1 MIDFALHIIVV
12 KDIAIIKCII
22 LSFYVIRDIMKK
34 KSQPSVIR
42 RMYLGFAILVSL
54 FVITIMFMLD
64 GVSRI
69 HNQLKS
75 ITADAL
81 PLVSVSNNVSVQL
94 LVADKIFKDYLTS
107 QDPQAMTTYS
117 TEFEKQ
123 TRIFQQTRNQLEQV
137 TKNNPQLTKSIQAL
151 TALEKRYFAEAIIA
165 MTNYRLL
172 LLATDD
178 RQQSARQFQQLQT
191 ELNIGMKEFI
201 NEQDNIAVKMLSK
214 NYFEKLKETETITL
228 DALASDDATAIE
240 KAIKSNK
247 VSVNHLKNTFR
258 SLSTLQPKLKQ
269 AFNDSV
275 EQYSIDIGRKDG
287 VLDQHFEYIQAQHR
301 LYSNIAT
308 LAKEINQA
316 MSIVGDFNKQANSQM
331 SQTIT
336 TADKTYTD
344 VVTKAI
350 IISITVIFLA
360 IVVGWYLARSVRQ
373 PLVAILKT
381 LDALTAGN
389 MTQRTETSH
398 FIEFSKLSNHI
409 NTLAENLQQILSQI
423 SHASSE
429 LSTVA
434 TENHATTAE
443 AKLRLNSQRQQT
455 ASAATA
461 MVEMEHSVTDVSKSA
476 QITMERV
483 NEVEQ
488 ASATGREVMT
498 SNINTAHQLSTRLD
512 ESVHAVEQLQKM
524 SSNIGSILDV
534 IRNIADQTNLLA
546 LNAAIEAARAG
557 EQGRGFAV
565 VADEVRV
572 LAKRTTDSTS
582 EIEAMIKNL
591 QTSSGQAMTM
601 MQSCVTEMDNSISLA
616 SNANSSMEEIQA
628 IIIEI
633 SDMSSQIAQ
642 AAEEQRCTTTEIARS
657 LEDISHIADNSYN
670 AMEEMADTGVK
681 LEHLATE
688 QNTLVSRFKL

>member
-1 MIDFALHIIVV
+1 
-12 KDIAIIKCII
+12 
-22 LSFYVIRDIMKK
+22 MKK
-34 KSQPSVIR
+34 KSQTSVIR
-42 RMYLGFAILVSL
+42 RMYLGFAILVAL

-64 GVSRI
+64 GVDRI

-75 ITADAL
+75 ITTGAL
-81 PLVSVSNNVSVQL
+81 PLVSASHNVSLQL

-107 QDPQAMTTYS
+107 QDPTAMAAYS
-117 TEFEKQ
+117 VEFEQQ
-123 TRIFQQTRNQLEQV
+123 TTLFQQARNQLQQV
-137 TKNNPQLTKSIQAL
+137 TKNNPQLEKSILAL
-151 TALEKRYFAEAIIA
+151 TELEQRYFTEATIA

-172 LLATDD
+172 LLATNE

-201 NEQDNIAVKMLSK
+201 NEQDNLTVKMLSK
-214 NYFEKLKETETITL
+214 NYFLKLKETETITL
-228 DALASDDATAIE
+228 DALASDNTAEIE
-240 KAIKSNK
+240 KAIRSNK
-247 VSVNHLKNTFR
+247 ISVNHLKNTFR
-258 SLSTLQPKLKQ
+258 SLSILQPELTQ
-269 AFNDSV
+269 AFGKSV
-275 EQYSIDIGRKDG
+275 EQYGLDIGRTGG

-308 LAKEINQA
+308 LAKEINQS
-316 MSIVGDFNKQANSQM
+316 MTIVGDFNKQANSQM
-331 SQTIT
+331 SNTIA
-336 TADKTYTD
+336 TADTTYSE

-350 IISITVIFLA
+350 IIGIAVILLA
-360 IVVGWYLARSVRQ
+360 ITVGWYLARSVRQ
-373 PLVAILKT
+373 PLMAILKT
-381 LDALTAGN
+381 LEALTAGN
-389 MTQRTETSH
+389 MTQRTAAST
-398 FIEFSKLSNHI
+398 FIEFSQLNHHI
-409 NTLAENLQQILSQI
+409 NMLAQNLQQILTQI
-423 SHASSE
+423 SHTSSE

-443 AKLRLNSQRQQT
+443 AKQRLNNQRQQT

-461 MVEMEHSVTDVSKSA
+461 MIEMEHSVTDVSKSA

-512 ESVHAVEQLQKM
+512 ESVHAVQQLQKM

-572 LAKRTTDSTS
+572 LAKRTTDSTA
-582 EIEAMIKNL
+582 EIEDMIKNL
-591 QTSSGQAMTM
+591 QSSSGQAMHM

-633 SDMSSQIAQ
+633 SDMSTQIAQ

-657 LEDISHIADNSYN
+657 LEDISQIADNSYN
-670 AMEEMADTGVK
+670 TMEKMADTGVK

>member
-1 MIDFALHIIVV
+1 
-12 KDIAIIKCII
+12 
-22 LSFYVIRDIMKK
+22 MKK
-34 KSQPSVIR
+34 KSQTSVIR
-42 RMYLGFAILVSL
+42 RMYLGFTILVSL
-54 FVITIMFMLD
+54 FVVTVMFMLD
-64 GVSRI
+64 GIDRI

-75 ITADAL
+75 ITTDAL
-81 PLVSVSNNVSVQL
+81 PLVSASHNVSLQL

-107 QDPQAMTTYS
+107 QDPQVMTAYS
-117 TEFEKQ
+117 TEFEQQ
-123 TRIFQQTRNQLEQV
+123 TTVFQQARNQLQQV
-137 TKNNPQLTKSIQAL
+137 TKNNPQLKKSIQAL
-151 TALEKRYFAEAIIA
+151 TALEQRYFTEATVA

-172 LLATDD
+172 LLATNE
-178 RQQSARQFQQLQT
+178 RQQSSRQFQQLQT

-201 NEQDNIAVKMLSK
+201 NEQDNLTVKMLSK
-214 NYFEKLKETETITL
+214 NYFLKLKETETITL
-228 DALASDDATAIE
+228 DALASDDTAVIE

-247 VSVNHLKNTFR
+247 ISVNHLKNTFR
-258 SLSTLQPKLKQ
+258 SLSVLQPELKQ
-269 AFNDSV
+269 AFNESV
-275 EQYSIDIGRKDG
+275 EQYSLDIGRAGG

-316 MSIVGDFNKQANSQM
+316 MDLVGNFNKQANSQM
-331 SQTIT
+331 STTIA
-336 TADKTYTD
+336 TADMTYTE

-350 IISITVIFLA
+350 IIGIAVILLA
-360 IVVGWYLARSVRQ
+360 IIVGWYLARSVRR
-373 PLVAILKT
+373 PLMAILKT
-381 LDALTAGN
+381 LEALTTGN
-389 MTQRTETSH
+389 MTQRTETSA
-398 FIEFSKLSNHI
+398 FIEFSQLSHHI
-409 NTLAENLQQILSQI
+409 NMLAQNLQQILTQI
-423 SHASSE
+423 SHTSAE

-434 TENHATTAE
+434 TENHTTTAE
-443 AKLRLNSQRQQT
+443 AKQRLNNQRQQT

-461 MVEMEHSVTDVSKSA
+461 MVEMEHSVTDVSKNI

-572 LAKRTTDSTS
+572 LAKRTTDSTA

-591 QTSSGQAMTM
+591 QTSSGQAMNM
-601 MQSCVTEMDNSISLA
+601 MQSCVIEIDNSISLA

-670 AMEEMADTGVK
+670 TMEEMADTGVK

>member
-1 MIDFALHIIVV
+1 
-12 KDIAIIKCII
+12 
-22 LSFYVIRDIMKK
+22 MKK
-34 KSQPSVIR
+34 KSQTSVIR
-42 RMYLGFAILVSL
+42 RMYLGFAILVAL

-64 GVSRI
+64 GVDRI

-75 ITADAL
+75 ITTGAL
-81 PLVSVSNNVSVQL
+81 PLVSASHNVSLQL

-107 QDPQAMTTYS
+107 QDPTAMAAYS
-117 TEFEKQ
+117 VEFEQQ
-123 TRIFQQTRNQLEQV
+123 TTLFQQARNQLQQV
-137 TKNNPQLTKSIQAL
+137 TKNNPQLEKSIQAL
-151 TALEKRYFAEAIIA
+151 TELEQRYFTEATIA

-172 LLATDD
+172 LLATNE

-201 NEQDNIAVKMLSK
+201 NEQDNLTVKMLSK
-214 NYFEKLKETETITL
+214 NYFLKLKETETITL
-228 DALASDDATAIE
+228 DALASDNTAEIE
-240 KAIKSNK
+240 KAIRSNK
-247 VSVNHLKNTFR
+247 ISVNHLKNTFR
-258 SLSTLQPKLKQ
+258 SLSILQPELTQ
-269 AFNDSV
+269 AFGKSV
-275 EQYSIDIGRKDG
+275 EQYGLDIGRTGG

-308 LAKEINQA
+308 LAKEINQS
-316 MSIVGDFNKQANSQM
+316 MTIVGDFNKQANSQM
-331 SQTIT
+331 SNTIA
-336 TADKTYTD
+336 TADTTYSE

-350 IISITVIFLA
+350 IIGIAVILLA
-360 IVVGWYLARSVRQ
+360 ITVGWYLARSVRQ
-373 PLVAILKT
+373 PLMAILKT
-381 LDALTAGN
+381 LEALTAGN
-389 MTQRTETSH
+389 MTQRTAAST
-398 FIEFSKLSNHI
+398 FIEFSQLNHHI
-409 NTLAENLQQILSQI
+409 NMLAQNLQQILTQI
-423 SHASSE
+423 SHTSSE

-443 AKLRLNSQRQQT
+443 AKQRLNNQRQQT

-461 MVEMEHSVTDVSKSA
+461 MIEMEHSVTDVSKNA

-512 ESVHAVEQLQKM
+512 ESVQAVQQLQKM

-572 LAKRTTDSTS
+572 LAKRTTDSTA
-582 EIEAMIKNL
+582 EIEDMIKNL
-591 QTSSGQAMTM
+591 QSSSGQAMHM

-633 SDMSSQIAQ
+633 SDMSTQIAQ

-670 AMEEMADTGVK
+670 TMEKMADTGVK

>member
-1 MIDFALHIIVV
+1 
-12 KDIAIIKCII
+12 
-22 LSFYVIRDIMKK
+22 
-34 KSQPSVIR
+34 
-42 RMYLGFAILVSL
+42 MYLGFAILVAL
-54 FVITIMFMLD
+54 FVVTIMFMLD
-64 GVSRI
+64 GIDRI

-75 ITADAL
+75 ITTDAL
-81 PLVSVSNNVSVQL
+81 PLVSASHNVSLQL

-107 QDPQAMTTYS
+107 QDPKAMAAYS
-117 TEFEKQ
+117 VEFEQQ
-123 TRIFQQTRNQLEQV
+123 TTLFQQARNQLQQV
-137 TKNNPQLTKSIQAL
+137 TKNNPQLEKSILAL
-151 TALEKRYFAEAIIA
+151 TELEQRYFAEATIA

-172 LLATDD
+172 LLATNE
-178 RQQSARQFQQLQT
+178 RQQSSRQFQQLQT

-201 NEQDNIAVKMLSK
+201 NEQDNLTVKMLSK
-214 NYFEKLKETETITL
+214 NYFLKLKETETITL
-228 DALASDDATAIE
+228 DALASDNTAEIE
-240 KAIKSNK
+240 KAIRSNK
-247 VSVNHLKNTFR
+247 ISVNHLKNTFR
-258 SLSTLQPKLKQ
+258 SLSILQPELTQ
-269 AFNDSV
+269 AFGKSV
-275 EQYSIDIGRKDG
+275 EQYGLDIGRTGG

-308 LAKEINQA
+308 LAKEINQS
-316 MSIVGDFNKQANSQM
+316 MNIVGDFNKQANSQM
-331 SQTIT
+331 SNTIA
-336 TADKTYTD
+336 TADTTYSE

-350 IISITVIFLA
+350 IIGIAVILLA
-360 IVVGWYLARSVRQ
+360 ITVGWYLARSVRQ
-373 PLVAILKT
+373 PLMAILKT
-381 LDALTAGN
+381 LEALTAGN
-389 MTQRTETSH
+389 MTQRTATST
-398 FIEFSKLSNHI
+398 FIEFSQLNHHI
-409 NTLAENLQQILSQI
+409 NMLAQNLQQILTQI
-423 SHASSE
+423 SHTSSE

-443 AKLRLNSQRQQT
+443 AKQRLNNQRQQT

-461 MVEMEHSVTDVSKSA
+461 MIEMEHSVTDVSKSA

-498 SNINTAHQLSTRLD
+498 SNINTAHQLSIRLD
-512 ESVHAVEQLQKM
+512 ESVQAVQQLQKM

-572 LAKRTTDSTS
+572 LAKRTTDSTA
-582 EIEAMIKNL
+582 EIEDMIKNL
-591 QTSSGQAMTM
+591 QSSSGQAMHM

-633 SDMSSQIAQ
+633 SDMSTQIAQ

-670 AMEEMADTGVK
+670 TMEKMADTGVK

>member
-1 MIDFALHIIVV
+1 
-12 KDIAIIKCII
+12 
-22 LSFYVIRDIMKK
+22 
-34 KSQPSVIR
+34 
-42 RMYLGFAILVSL
+42 MYLGFTILVSL
-54 FVITIMFMLD
+54 FVVTVMFMLD
-64 GVSRI
+64 GIDRI

-75 ITADAL
+75 ITTDAL
-81 PLVSVSNNVSVQL
+81 PLVSASHNVSLQL

-107 QDPQAMTTYS
+107 QDPQVMTAYS
-117 TEFEKQ
+117 TEFEQQ
-123 TRIFQQTRNQLEQV
+123 TTVFQQARNQLQQV
-137 TKNNPQLTKSIQAL
+137 TKNNPQLKKSIQAL
-151 TALEKRYFAEAIIA
+151 TALEQRYFTEATVA

-172 LLATDD
+172 LLATNE
-178 RQQSARQFQQLQT
+178 RQQSSRQFQQLQT

-201 NEQDNIAVKMLSK
+201 NEQDNLTVKMLSK
-214 NYFEKLKETETITL
+214 NYFLKLKETETITL
-228 DALASDDATAIE
+228 DALASDDTTVIE

-247 VSVNHLKNTFR
+247 ISVNHLKNTFR
-258 SLSTLQPKLKQ
+258 SLSVLQPELKQ
-269 AFNDSV
+269 AFNKSV
-275 EQYSIDIGRKDG
+275 EQYSLDIGRAGG

-316 MSIVGDFNKQANSQM
+316 MDLVGNFNKQANSQM
-331 SQTIT
+331 STTIA
-336 TADKTYTD
+336 TADMTYTE

-350 IISITVIFLA
+350 IIGIAVILLA
-360 IVVGWYLARSVRQ
+360 IIVGWYLARSVRR
-373 PLVAILKT
+373 PLMAILKT
-381 LDALTAGN
+381 LEALTTGN
-389 MTQRTETSH
+389 MTQRTETSA
-398 FIEFSKLSNHI
+398 FIEFSQLSHHI
-409 NTLAENLQQILSQI
+409 NMLAQNLQQILTQI
-423 SHASSE
+423 SHTSAE

-434 TENHATTAE
+434 TENHTTTAE
-443 AKLRLNSQRQQT
+443 AKQRLNNQRQQT

-461 MVEMEHSVTDVSKSA
+461 MVEMEHSVTDVSKNI

-572 LAKRTTDSTS
+572 LAKRTTDSTA

-591 QTSSGQAMTM
+591 QTSSGQAMNM
-601 MQSCVTEMDNSISLA
+601 MQSCVIEMDNSISLA

-670 AMEEMADTGVK
+670 TMEEMADTGVK

>member
-1 MIDFALHIIVV
+1 
-12 KDIAIIKCII
+12 
-22 LSFYVIRDIMKK
+22 MKK
-34 KSQPSVIR
+34 KSQTSVIR
-42 RMYLGFAILVSL
+42 RMYLGFTILVSL
-54 FVITIMFMLD
+54 FVVTVMFMLD
-64 GVSRI
+64 GIDRI

-75 ITADAL
+75 ITTDAL
-81 PLVSVSNNVSVQL
+81 PLVSASHNVSLQL

-107 QDPQAMTTYS
+107 QDPQVMTAYS
-117 TEFEKQ
+117 TEFEQQ
-123 TRIFQQTRNQLEQV
+123 TTVFQQARNQLQQV
-137 TKNNPQLTKSIQAL
+137 TKNNPQLKKSIQAL
-151 TALEKRYFAEAIIA
+151 TALEQRYFTEATVA

-172 LLATDD
+172 LLATNE
-178 RQQSARQFQQLQT
+178 RQQSSRQFQQLQT

-201 NEQDNIAVKMLSK
+201 NEQDNLTVKMLSK
-214 NYFEKLKETETITL
+214 NYFLKLKETETITL
-228 DALASDDATAIE
+228 DALASDDTTVIE

-247 VSVNHLKNTFR
+247 ISVNHLKNTFR
-258 SLSTLQPKLKQ
+258 SLSVLQPELKQ
-269 AFNDSV
+269 AFNKSV
-275 EQYSIDIGRKDG
+275 EQYSLDIGRAGG

-316 MSIVGDFNKQANSQM
+316 MDLVGNFNKQANSQM
-331 SQTIT
+331 STTIA
-336 TADKTYTD
+336 TADMTYTE

-350 IISITVIFLA
+350 IIGIAVILLA
-360 IVVGWYLARSVRQ
+360 IIVGWYLARSVRR
-373 PLVAILKT
+373 PLMAILKT
-381 LDALTAGN
+381 LEALTTGN
-389 MTQRTETSH
+389 MTQRTETSA
-398 FIEFSKLSNHI
+398 FIEFSQLSHHI
-409 NTLAENLQQILSQI
+409 NMLAQNLQQILTQI
-423 SHASSE
+423 SHTSAE

-434 TENHATTAE
+434 TENHTTTAE
-443 AKLRLNSQRQQT
+443 AKQRLNNQRQQT

-461 MVEMEHSVTDVSKSA
+461 MVEMEHSVTDVSKNI

-572 LAKRTTDSTS
+572 LAKRTTDSTA
-582 EIEAMIKNL
+582 EIEVMIKNL
-591 QTSSGQAMTM
+591 QTSSGQAMNM
-601 MQSCVTEMDNSISLA
+601 MQSCVTEMDNSINLA

-670 AMEEMADTGVK
+670 TMEEMADTGVK

>member
-1 MIDFALHIIVV
+1 
-12 KDIAIIKCII
+12 
-22 LSFYVIRDIMKK
+22 
-34 KSQPSVIR
+34 
-42 RMYLGFAILVSL
+42 MYLGFAILVAL

-64 GVSRI
+64 GVDRI

-75 ITADAL
+75 ITTGAL
-81 PLVSVSNNVSVQL
+81 PLVSASHNVSLQL

-107 QDPQAMTTYS
+107 QDPTAMAAYS
-117 TEFEKQ
+117 VEFEQQ
-123 TRIFQQTRNQLEQV
+123 TTLFQQARNQLQQV
-137 TKNNPQLTKSIQAL
+137 TKNNPQLEKSIQAL
-151 TALEKRYFAEAIIA
+151 TELEQRYFTEATIA
-165 MTNYRLL
+165 MTNYHLL
-172 LLATDD
+172 LLATNE

-201 NEQDNIAVKMLSK
+201 NEQDNLTVKMLSK
-214 NYFEKLKETETITL
+214 NYFLKLKETETITL
-228 DALASDDATAIE
+228 DALASDNTAEIE
-240 KAIKSNK
+240 KAIRSNK
-247 VSVNHLKNTFR
+247 ISVNHLKNTFR
-258 SLSTLQPKLKQ
+258 SLSILQPELTQ
-269 AFNDSV
+269 AFGKSV
-275 EQYSIDIGRKDG
+275 EQYGLDIGRTGG

-308 LAKEINQA
+308 LAKEINQS
-316 MSIVGDFNKQANSQM
+316 MTIVGDFNKQANSQM
-331 SQTIT
+331 SNTIA
-336 TADKTYTD
+336 TADTTYSE

-350 IISITVIFLA
+350 IIGIAVILLA
-360 IVVGWYLARSVRQ
+360 ITVGWYLARSVRQ
-373 PLVAILKT
+373 PLMAILKT
-381 LDALTAGN
+381 LEALTAGN
-389 MTQRTETSH
+389 MTQRTAAST
-398 FIEFSKLSNHI
+398 FIEFSQLNHHI
-409 NTLAENLQQILSQI
+409 NMLAQNLQQILTQI
-423 SHASSE
+423 SHTSSE

-443 AKLRLNSQRQQT
+443 AKQRLNNQRQQT

-461 MVEMEHSVTDVSKSA
+461 MIEMEHSVTDVSKSA

-512 ESVHAVEQLQKM
+512 ESVQAVQQLQKM

-572 LAKRTTDSTS
+572 LAKRTTDSTA
-582 EIEAMIKNL
+582 EIEDMIKNL
-591 QTSSGQAMTM
+591 QSSSGQAMHM

-633 SDMSSQIAQ
+633 SDMSTQIAQ

-670 AMEEMADTGVK
+670 TMEKMADTGVK

>member
-1 MIDFALHIIVV
+1 
-12 KDIAIIKCII
+12 
-22 LSFYVIRDIMKK
+22 
-34 KSQPSVIR
+34 
-42 RMYLGFAILVSL
+42 MYLGFAILVSL
-54 FVITIMFMLD
+54 FVITIIFMLD
-64 GVSRI
+64 GVGRI

-81 PLVSVSNNVSVQL
+81 PLVSMSNNVSVQL

-107 QDPQAMTTYS
+107 QDPQAMTTYR
-117 TEFEKQ
+117 TEFKKQ
-123 TRIFQQTRNQLEQV
+123 TTVFQQARNQLQQI

-151 TALEKRYFAEAIIA
+151 TALEQRYFDEATIA
-165 MTNYRLL
+165 MTNYRSL
-172 LLATDD
+172 LLATNK
-178 RQQSARQFQQLQT
+178 RQQSSRQFQQLQT

-201 NEQDNIAVKMLSK
+201 NEQDNIAVKILSK
-214 NYFEKLKETETITL
+214 NYFEKLKETEIITL
-228 DALASDDATAIE
+228 DALASDNTTAIE

-247 VSVNHLKNTFR
+247 ISVNHLKNTFR

-269 AFNDSV
+269 AFGNSV
-275 EQYSIDIGRKDG
+275 EQYGLDIGRTGG
-287 VLDQHFEYIQAQHR
+287 VLDQHFEYIQAQHL

-316 MSIVGDFNKQANSQM
+316 MGIVGDFNKQANNQM
-331 SQTIT
+331 SNTIT
-336 TADKTYTD
+336 TADKTYSD
-344 VVTKAI
+344 VVTKAL
-350 IISITVIFLA
+350 IISIIVILLA
-360 IVVGWYLARSVRQ
+360 IIVGWYLARSVRR
-373 PLVAILKT
+373 PLMAILKT
-381 LDALTAGN
+381 LETLTAGN
-389 MTQRTETSH
+389 MTQRTETST
-398 FIEFSKLSNHI
+398 FIEFSQLNHHI
-409 NTLAENLQQILSQI
+409 NMLAQNLQQILTQI
-423 SHASSE
+423 SHTSAE

-476 QITMERV
+476 KITMERV

-524 SSNIGSILDV
+524 SRNIGSILDV

-572 LAKRTTDSTS
+572 LAKRTTDSTA
-582 EIEAMIKNL
+582 EIEVMIKNL
-591 QTSSGQAMTM
+591 QTSSGQAMNM
-601 MQSCVTEMDNSISLA
+601 MQSCVTEMDNSINLA

-657 LEDISHIADNSYN
+657 LEDISYIADNSYN
-670 AMEEMADTGVK
+670 TMEEMADTGVK

>member
-1 MIDFALHIIVV
+1 
-12 KDIAIIKCII
+12 
-22 LSFYVIRDIMKK
+22 
-34 KSQPSVIR
+34 
-42 RMYLGFAILVSL
+42 MYLGFAILVAL
-54 FVITIMFMLD
+54 FVVTIMFMLD
-64 GVSRI
+64 GIDRI

-75 ITADAL
+75 ITTDAL
-81 PLVSVSNNVSVQL
+81 PLVSASHNVSLQL

-107 QDPQAMTTYS
+107 QDPKAMAAYS
-117 TEFEKQ
+117 VEFEQQ
-123 TRIFQQTRNQLEQV
+123 TTLFQQARNQLQQV
-137 TKNNPQLTKSIQAL
+137 TKNNPQLEKSILAL
-151 TALEKRYFAEAIIA
+151 TELEQRYFAEATIA

-172 LLATDD
+172 LLATNE
-178 RQQSARQFQQLQT
+178 RQQSSRQFQQLQT

-201 NEQDNIAVKMLSK
+201 NEQDNLTVKMLSK
-214 NYFEKLKETETITL
+214 NYFLKLKETETITL
-228 DALASDDATAIE
+228 DALASDNTAEIE
-240 KAIKSNK
+240 KAIRSNK
-247 VSVNHLKNTFR
+247 ISVNHLKNTFR
-258 SLSTLQPKLKQ
+258 SLSILQPELTQ
-269 AFNDSV
+269 AFGKSV
-275 EQYSIDIGRKDG
+275 EQYGLDIGRTGG

-308 LAKEINQA
+308 LAKEINQS
-316 MSIVGDFNKQANSQM
+316 MNIVGDFNKQANSQM
-331 SQTIT
+331 SNTIA
-336 TADKTYTD
+336 TADTTYSE

-350 IISITVIFLA
+350 IIGIAVILLA
-360 IVVGWYLARSVRQ
+360 ITVGWYLARSVRQ
-373 PLVAILKT
+373 PLMAILKT
-381 LDALTAGN
+381 LEALTAGN
-389 MTQRTETSH
+389 MTQRTATST
-398 FIEFSKLSNHI
+398 FIEFSQLNHHI
-409 NTLAENLQQILSQI
+409 NMLAQNLQQILTQI
-423 SHASSE
+423 SHTSSE

-443 AKLRLNSQRQQT
+443 AKQRLNNQRQQT

-461 MVEMEHSVTDVSKSA
+461 MIEMEHSVTDVSKSA

-512 ESVHAVEQLQKM
+512 ESVQAVQQLQKM

-572 LAKRTTDSTS
+572 LAKRTTDSTA
-582 EIEAMIKNL
+582 EIEDMIKNL
-591 QTSSGQAMTM
+591 QSSSGQAMHM

-633 SDMSSQIAQ
+633 SDMSTQIAQ

-670 AMEEMADTGVK
+670 TMEKMADTGVK

>member
-1 MIDFALHIIVV
+1 
-12 KDIAIIKCII
+12 
-22 LSFYVIRDIMKK
+22 MKK
-34 KSQPSVIR
+34 KSQSSVIR
-42 RMYLGFAILVSL
+42 RMYLGFAILVAL
-54 FVITIMFMLD
+54 FVITIIFMLD
-64 GVSRI
+64 GVGRI

-81 PLVSVSNNVSVQL
+81 PLVSMSNNVSVQL

-107 QDPQAMTTYS
+107 QDPQAMTIYR
-117 TEFEKQ
+117 TEFKKQ
-123 TRIFQQTRNQLEQV
+123 TTVFQQARNQLQQI

-151 TALEKRYFAEAIIA
+151 TALEQRYFDEATIA
-165 MTNYRLL
+165 MTNYRSL
-172 LLATDD
+172 LLATNK
-178 RQQSARQFQQLQT
+178 RQQSSRQFQQLQT

-201 NEQDNIAVKMLSK
+201 NEQDNIAVKILSK
-214 NYFEKLKETETITL
+214 NYFEKLKETEIITL
-228 DALASDDATAIE
+228 DALASDNTTAIE

-247 VSVNHLKNTFR
+247 ISVNHLKNTFR
-258 SLSTLQPKLKQ
+258 SLSILQPKLKQ
-269 AFNDSV
+269 AFGNSV
-275 EQYSIDIGRKDG
+275 EQYGLDIGRTGG
-287 VLDQHFEYIQAQHR
+287 VLDQHFEYIQAQHL

-316 MSIVGDFNKQANSQM
+316 MDLVGNFNKQANNQM
-331 SQTIT
+331 SNTIT
-336 TADKTYTD
+336 TADKTYSD
-344 VVTKAI
+344 VVTKAL
-350 IISITVIFLA
+350 IISIIVILLA
-360 IVVGWYLARSVRQ
+360 IIVGWYLARSVRR
-373 PLVAILKT
+373 PLMAILKT
-381 LDALTAGN
+381 LETLTAGN
-389 MTQRTETSH
+389 MTQRTETST
-398 FIEFSKLSNHI
+398 FIEFSQLNHHI
-409 NTLAENLQQILSQI
+409 NMLAQNLQQNLQQILTQI
-423 SHASSE
+423 SHTSEE

-476 QITMERV
+476 KITMERV

-488 ASATGREVMT
+488 ASATGRKVMT

-524 SSNIGSILDV
+524 SRNIGSILDV

-572 LAKRTTDSTS
+572 LAKRTTDSTA
-582 EIEAMIKNL
+582 EIEVMIKNL
-591 QTSSGQAMTM
+591 QTSSGQAMNM
-601 MQSCVTEMDNSISLA
+601 MQSCVTEMDNSINLA

-657 LEDISHIADNSYN
+657 LEDISYIADNSYN
-670 AMEEMADTGVK
+670 TMEEMADTGVK

>member
-1 MIDFALHIIVV
+1 
-12 KDIAIIKCII
+12 
-22 LSFYVIRDIMKK
+22 
-34 KSQPSVIR
+34 
-42 RMYLGFAILVSL
+42 MYLGFAILVAL
-54 FVITIMFMLD
+54 FVITIIFMLD
-64 GVSRI
+64 GVGRI

-81 PLVSVSNNVSVQL
+81 PLVSMSNNVSVQL

-107 QDPQAMTTYS
+107 QDPQAMTTYR
-117 TEFEKQ
+117 TEFKKQ
-123 TRIFQQTRNQLEQV
+123 TTVFQQARNQLQQI

-151 TALEKRYFAEAIIA
+151 TALEQRYFDEATIA
-165 MTNYRLL
+165 MTNYRSL
-172 LLATDD
+172 LLATNK
-178 RQQSARQFQQLQT
+178 RQQSSRQFQQLQT

-201 NEQDNIAVKMLSK
+201 NEQDNIAVKILSK
-214 NYFEKLKETETITL
+214 NYFEKLKETEIITL
-228 DALASDDATAIE
+228 DALASDNTTAIE

-247 VSVNHLKNTFR
+247 ISVNHLKNTFR

-269 AFNDSV
+269 AFGNSV
-275 EQYSIDIGRKDG
+275 EQYGLDIGRTGG
-287 VLDQHFEYIQAQHR
+287 VLDQHFEYIQAQHL

-316 MSIVGDFNKQANSQM
+316 MDLVGNFNKQANNQM
-331 SQTIT
+331 SNTIT
-336 TADKTYTD
+336 TADKTYSD
-344 VVTKAI
+344 VVTKAL
-350 IISITVIFLA
+350 IISIIVILLA
-360 IVVGWYLARSVRQ
+360 IIVGWYLARSVRR
-373 PLVAILKT
+373 PLMAILKT
-381 LDALTAGN
+381 LETLTAGN
-389 MTQRTETSH
+389 MTQRTETST
-398 FIEFSKLSNHI
+398 FIEFSQLNHHI
-409 NTLAENLQQILSQI
+409 NMLAQNLQQILTKI
-423 SHASSE
+423 SHTSAE

-476 QITMERV
+476 KITMERV

-524 SSNIGSILDV
+524 SRNIGSILDV

-565 VADEVRV
+565 VVDEVRV
-572 LAKRTTDSTS
+572 LAKRTTDSTA
-582 EIEAMIKNL
+582 EIEVMIKNL
-591 QTSSGQAMTM
+591 QTSSGQAMNM
-601 MQSCVTEMDNSISLA
+601 MQSCVTEMDNSINLA

-642 AAEEQRCTTTEIARS
+642 AAEEQHCTTTEIARS
-657 LEDISHIADNSYN
+657 LEDISYIADNSYN
-670 AMEEMADTGVK
+670 TMEEMADTGVK

>member
-1 MIDFALHIIVV
+1 
-12 KDIAIIKCII
+12 
-22 LSFYVIRDIMKK
+22 MKK
-34 KSQPSVIR
+34 KSQTSVIR
-42 RMYLGFAILVSL
+42 RMYLGFTILVSL
-54 FVITIMFMLD
+54 FVVTVMFMLD
-64 GVSRI
+64 GIDRI

-75 ITADAL
+75 ITTDAL
-81 PLVSVSNNVSVQL
+81 PLVSASHNVSLQL

-107 QDPQAMTTYS
+107 QDPQVMTAYS
-117 TEFEKQ
+117 TEFEQQ
-123 TRIFQQTRNQLEQV
+123 TTVFQQARNQLQQV
-137 TKNNPQLTKSIQAL
+137 TKNNPQLKKSIQAL
-151 TALEKRYFAEAIIA
+151 TALEQRYFTEATVA

-172 LLATDD
+172 LLATNE
-178 RQQSARQFQQLQT
+178 RQQSSRQFQQLQT

-201 NEQDNIAVKMLSK
+201 NEQDNLTVKMLSK
-214 NYFEKLKETETITL
+214 NYFLKLKETETITL
-228 DALASDDATAIE
+228 DALASDDTTVIE

-247 VSVNHLKNTFR
+247 ISVNHLKNTFR
-258 SLSTLQPKLKQ
+258 SLSVLQPELKQ
-269 AFNDSV
+269 AFNKSV
-275 EQYSIDIGRKDG
+275 EQYSLDIGRAGG

-316 MSIVGDFNKQANSQM
+316 MDLVGNFNKQANSQM
-331 SQTIT
+331 STTIA
-336 TADKTYTD
+336 TADMTYTE

-350 IISITVIFLA
+350 IIGIAVILLA
-360 IVVGWYLARSVRQ
+360 IIVGWYLARSVRR
-373 PLVAILKT
+373 PLMAILKT
-381 LDALTAGN
+381 LEALTTGN
-389 MTQRTETSH
+389 MTQRTETSA
-398 FIEFSKLSNHI
+398 FIEFSQLSHHI
-409 NTLAENLQQILSQI
+409 NMLAQNLQQILTQI
-423 SHASSE
+423 SHTSAE

-434 TENHATTAE
+434 TENHTTTAE
-443 AKLRLNSQRQQT
+443 AKQRLNNQRQQT

-461 MVEMEHSVTDVSKSA
+461 MVEMEHSVTDVSKNI

-572 LAKRTTDSTS
+572 LAKRTTDSTA

-591 QTSSGQAMTM
+591 QTSSGQAMNM
-601 MQSCVTEMDNSISLA
+601 MQSCVIEMDNSISLA

-670 AMEEMADTGVK
+670 TMEEMADTGVK

>member
-1 MIDFALHIIVV
+1 MPSAIVI
-12 KDIAIIKCII
+12 KDIAIIKIAI
-22 LSFYVIRDIMKK
+22 LGLYEIRDIMKK
-34 KSQPSVIR
+34 KSQSSVIR
-42 RMYLGFAILVSL
+42 RMYLGFAILVAL
-54 FVITIMFMLD
+54 FVITIIFMLD
-64 GVSRI
+64 GVGRI

-81 PLVSVSNNVSVQL
+81 PLVSMSNNVSVQL

-107 QDPQAMTTYS
+107 QDPQAMTTYR
-117 TEFEKQ
+117 TEFKKQ
-123 TRIFQQTRNQLEQV
+123 TTVFQQARNQLQQI

-151 TALEKRYFAEAIIA
+151 TALEQRYFDEATIA
-165 MTNYRLL
+165 MTNYRSL
-172 LLATDD
+172 LLATNK
-178 RQQSARQFQQLQT
+178 RQQSSRQFQQLQT

-201 NEQDNIAVKMLSK
+201 NEQDNIAVKILSK
-214 NYFEKLKETETITL
+214 NYFEKLKETEIITL
-228 DALASDDATAIE
+228 DALASDNTTAIE

-247 VSVNHLKNTFR
+247 ISVNHLKNTFR

-269 AFNDSV
+269 AFGNSV
-275 EQYSIDIGRKDG
+275 EQYGLDIGRTGG
-287 VLDQHFEYIQAQHR
+287 VLDQHFEYIQAQHL

-316 MSIVGDFNKQANSQM
+316 MDLVGNFNKQANNQM
-331 SQTIT
+331 SNTIT
-336 TADKTYTD
+336 TADKTYSD
-344 VVTKAI
+344 VVTKAL
-350 IISITVIFLA
+350 IISIIVILLA
-360 IVVGWYLARSVRQ
+360 IIVGWYLARSVRR
-373 PLVAILKT
+373 PLMAILKT
-381 LDALTAGN
+381 LETLTAGN
-389 MTQRTETSH
+389 MTQRTETST
-398 FIEFSKLSNHI
+398 FIEFSQLNHHI
-409 NTLAENLQQILSQI
+409 NMLAQNLQQILTKI
-423 SHASSE
+423 SHTSAE

-476 QITMERV
+476 KITMERV

-524 SSNIGSILDV
+524 SRNIGSILDV

-565 VADEVRV
+565 VVDEVRV
-572 LAKRTTDSTS
+572 LAKRTTDSTA
-582 EIEAMIKNL
+582 EIEVMIKNL
-591 QTSSGQAMTM
+591 QTSSGQAMNM
-601 MQSCVTEMDNSISLA
+601 MQSCVTEMDNSINLA

-642 AAEEQRCTTTEIARS
+642 AAEEQHCTTTEIARS
-657 LEDISHIADNSYN
+657 LEDISYIADNSYN
-670 AMEEMADTGVK
+670 TMEEMADTGVK

>member
-1 MIDFALHIIVV
+1 MVING
-12 KDIAIIKCII
+12 AI
-22 LSFYVIRDIMKK
+22 LELYEIRDIMKK
-34 KSQPSVIR
+34 KSQTSVIR
-42 RMYLGFAILVSL
+42 RMYLGFAILVAL

-64 GVSRI
+64 GVDRI

-75 ITADAL
+75 ITTDAL
-81 PLVSVSNNVSVQL
+81 PLVSASHNASLQL

-107 QDPQAMTTYS
+107 QDPKAMAAYS
-117 TEFEKQ
+117 AEFEQQ
-123 TRIFQQTRNQLEQV
+123 TTVFQQARNQLQQV
-137 TKNNPQLTKSIQAL
+137 TKNNPQLKGSIQAL
-151 TALEKRYFAEAIIA
+151 TELEQRYFAEATIA

-172 LLATDD
+172 LLATNE
-178 RQQSARQFQQLQT
+178 RQQSARQFQQLQA

-201 NEQDNIAVKMLSK
+201 NEQDNLAVKMLSK
-214 NYFEKLKETETITL
+214 NYFIKLKETETITL
-228 DALASDDATAIE
+228 DALASDDTAEIE
-240 KAIKSNK
+240 KAIRSNK
-247 VSVNHLKNTFR
+247 ISVNHLKNTFR
-258 SLSTLQPKLKQ
+258 SLSILQPELTQ
-269 AFNDSV
+269 AFGKSV
-275 EQYSIDIGRKDG
+275 EQYGLDIGRPGG

-308 LAKEINQA
+308 LAKEINQS
-316 MSIVGDFNKQANSQM
+316 MNIVGDFNKQANDQM
-331 SQTIT
+331 STTIA
-336 TADKTYTD
+336 TADTTYSE

-350 IISITVIFLA
+350 IIGIAVILLA
-360 IVVGWYLARSVRQ
+360 IIVGWYLARSVRR
-373 PLVAILKT
+373 PLMAILKT
-381 LDALTAGN
+381 LEALTAGN
-389 MTQRTETSH
+389 MTQRTEAST
-398 FIEFSKLSNHI
+398 FIEFSQLNHHI
-409 NTLAENLQQILSQI
+409 NMLAQNLQQILTQI

-443 AKLRLNSQRQQT
+443 AKRRLNNQRQQT

-461 MVEMEHSVTDVSKSA
+461 MIEMEHSVTDVSKSA

-483 NEVEQ
+483 NEVEL

-512 ESVHAVEQLQKM
+512 ESVHAVQQLQKM

-572 LAKRTTDSTS
+572 LAKRTTDSTA

-591 QTSSGQAMTM
+591 QSSSGQAMNM

-633 SDMSSQIAQ
+633 SDMSTQIAQ
-642 AAEEQRCTTTEIARS
+642 AAEEQRCTTAEIARS
-657 LEDISHIADNSYN
+657 LEDISQIADNSYN
-670 AMEEMADTGVK
+670 TMEEMADTGVK

>member
-1 MIDFALHIIVV
+1 
-12 KDIAIIKCII
+12 
-22 LSFYVIRDIMKK
+22 
-34 KSQPSVIR
+34 
-42 RMYLGFAILVSL
+42 MYLGFAILVAL
-54 FVITIMFMLD
+54 FVVTIIFMLD
-64 GVSRI
+64 GVDRI

-75 ITADAL
+75 ITTGAL
-81 PLVSVSNNVSVQL
+81 PLVSASHNVSLQL

-107 QDPQAMTTYS
+107 QDPTAMAAYS
-117 TEFEKQ
+117 VEFEQQ
-123 TRIFQQTRNQLEQV
+123 TTLFQQARNQLQQV
-137 TKNNPQLTKSIQAL
+137 TKNNPQLKKSIQAL
-151 TALEKRYFAEAIIA
+151 TELEQRYFAEATIA

-172 LLATDD
+172 LLATNE

-201 NEQDNIAVKMLSK
+201 NEQDNLTVKMLSK
-214 NYFEKLKETETITL
+214 NYFLKLKETETITL
-228 DALASDDATAIE
+228 DALASDNTAEIE
-240 KAIKSNK
+240 KAIRSNK
-247 VSVNHLKNTFR
+247 ISVNHLKNTFR
-258 SLSTLQPKLKQ
+258 SLSILQPELTQ
-269 AFNDSV
+269 AFGKSV
-275 EQYSIDIGRKDG
+275 EQYGLDIGRTGG

-308 LAKEINQA
+308 LAKEINQS
-316 MSIVGDFNKQANSQM
+316 MTIVGDFNKQANSQM
-331 SQTIT
+331 SNTIA
-336 TADKTYTD
+336 TADTTYSE

-350 IISITVIFLA
+350 IIGIAVILLA
-360 IVVGWYLARSVRQ
+360 ITVGWYLARSVRQ
-373 PLVAILKT
+373 PLMAILKT
-381 LDALTAGN
+381 LEALTAGN
-389 MTQRTETSH
+389 MTQRTAAST
-398 FIEFSKLSNHI
+398 FIEFSQLNHHI
-409 NTLAENLQQILSQI
+409 NMLAQNLQQILTQI
-423 SHASSE
+423 SHTSSE

-443 AKLRLNSQRQQT
+443 AKQRLNNQRQQT

-461 MVEMEHSVTDVSKSA
+461 MIEMEHSVTDVSKNA

-512 ESVHAVEQLQKM
+512 ESVQAVQQLQKM

-572 LAKRTTDSTS
+572 LAKRTTDSTA
-582 EIEAMIKNL
+582 EIEDMIKNL
-591 QTSSGQAMTM
+591 QSSSGQAMHM
-601 MQSCVTEMDNSISLA
+601 MQSCVTEMNNSISLA

-633 SDMSSQIAQ
+633 SDMSTQIAQ

-670 AMEEMADTGVK
+670 TMEKMADTGVK

>member
-1 MIDFALHIIVV
+1 
-12 KDIAIIKCII
+12 
-22 LSFYVIRDIMKK
+22 
-34 KSQPSVIR
+34 
-42 RMYLGFAILVSL
+42 MYLGFAILVAL
-54 FVITIMFMLD
+54 FVITIIFMLD
-64 GVSRI
+64 GVGRI

-81 PLVSVSNNVSVQL
+81 PLVSMSNNVSVQL

-107 QDPQAMTTYS
+107 QDPQAMTTYR
-117 TEFEKQ
+117 TEFKKQ
-123 TRIFQQTRNQLEQV
+123 TTVFQQARNQLQQI

-151 TALEKRYFAEAIIA
+151 TALEQRYFDKATIA
-165 MTNYRLL
+165 MTNYRSL
-172 LLATDD
+172 LLATNK
-178 RQQSARQFQQLQT
+178 RQQSSRQFQQLQT

-201 NEQDNIAVKMLSK
+201 NEQDNIAVKILSK
-214 NYFEKLKETETITL
+214 NYFEKLKETEIITL
-228 DALASDDATAIE
+228 DALASDNTTAIE

-247 VSVNHLKNTFR
+247 ISVNHLKNTFR

-269 AFNDSV
+269 AFGNSV
-275 EQYSIDIGRKDG
+275 EQYGLDIGRTGG
-287 VLDQHFEYIQAQHR
+287 VLDQHFEYIQAQHL

-316 MSIVGDFNKQANSQM
+316 MDLVGDFNKQANNQM
-331 SQTIT
+331 SNTIT
-336 TADKTYTD
+336 TADKTYSD
-344 VVTKAI
+344 VVTKAL
-350 IISITVIFLA
+350 IISIIVILLA
-360 IVVGWYLARSVRQ
+360 IIVGWYLARSVRR
-373 PLVAILKT
+373 PLMAILKT
-381 LDALTAGN
+381 LETLTAGN
-389 MTQRTETSH
+389 MTQRTETST
-398 FIEFSKLSNHI
+398 FIEFSQLNHHI
-409 NTLAENLQQILSQI
+409 NMLAQNLQQILTQI
-423 SHASSE
+423 SHTSAE

-476 QITMERV
+476 KITMERV

-524 SSNIGSILDV
+524 SRNIGSILDV

-572 LAKRTTDSTS
+572 LAKRTTDSTA
-582 EIEAMIKNL
+582 EIEVMIKNL
-591 QTSSGQAMTM
+591 QTSSGQAMNM
-601 MQSCVTEMDNSISLA
+601 MQSCVTEMDNSINLA

-657 LEDISHIADNSYN
+657 LEDISYIADNSYN
-670 AMEEMADTGVK
+670 TMEEMADTGVK

>member
-1 MIDFALHIIVV
+1 
-12 KDIAIIKCII
+12 
-22 LSFYVIRDIMKK
+22 
-34 KSQPSVIR
+34 
-42 RMYLGFAILVSL
+42 MYLGFAILVAL
-54 FVITIMFMLD
+54 FVITIIFMLD
-64 GVSRI
+64 GVGRI

-81 PLVSVSNNVSVQL
+81 PLVSMSNNVSVQL

-107 QDPQAMTTYS
+107 QDPQAMSTYR
-117 TEFEKQ
+117 TEFKKQ
-123 TRIFQQTRNQLEQV
+123 TTVFQQARNQLQQI

-151 TALEKRYFAEAIIA
+151 TALEQRYFDEATIA
-165 MTNYRLL
+165 MTNYRSL
-172 LLATDD
+172 LLATNK
-178 RQQSARQFQQLQT
+178 RQQSSRQFQQLQT

-201 NEQDNIAVKMLSK
+201 NEQDNIAVKILSK
-214 NYFEKLKETETITL
+214 NYFEKLKETEIITL
-228 DALASDDATAIE
+228 DALASDNTTAIE

-247 VSVNHLKNTFR
+247 ISVNHLKNTFR

-269 AFNDSV
+269 AFGNSV
-275 EQYSIDIGRKDG
+275 EQYGLDIGRTGG
-287 VLDQHFEYIQAQHR
+287 VLDQHFEYIQAQHL

-316 MSIVGDFNKQANSQM
+316 MDLVGNFNKQANNQM
-331 SQTIT
+331 SNTIT
-336 TADKTYTD
+336 TADKTYSD
-344 VVTKAI
+344 VVTKAL
-350 IISITVIFLA
+350 IISIIVILLA
-360 IVVGWYLARSVRQ
+360 IIVGWYLARSVRR
-373 PLVAILKT
+373 PLMAILKT
-381 LDALTAGN
+381 LETLTAGN
-389 MTQRTETSH
+389 MTQRTETST
-398 FIEFSKLSNHI
+398 FIEFSQLNHHI
-409 NTLAENLQQILSQI
+409 NMLAQNLQQILTQI
-423 SHASSE
+423 SHTSAE

-476 QITMERV
+476 KITMERV

-524 SSNIGSILDV
+524 SRNIGSILDV

-572 LAKRTTDSTS
+572 LAKRTTDSTA
-582 EIEAMIKNL
+582 EIEVMIKNL
-591 QTSSGQAMTM
+591 QTSSGQAMNM
-601 MQSCVTEMDNSISLA
+601 MQSCVTEMDNSINLA

-657 LEDISHIADNSYN
+657 LEDISYIADNSYN
-670 AMEEMADTGVK
+670 TMEEMADTGVK

>member
-1 MIDFALHIIVV
+1 
-12 KDIAIIKCII
+12 
-22 LSFYVIRDIMKK
+22 MKK
-34 KSQPSVIR
+34 KSQTSVIR
-42 RMYLGFAILVSL
+42 RMYLGFTILVSL
-54 FVITIMFMLD
+54 FVVTVMFMLD
-64 GVSRI
+64 GIDRI

-75 ITADAL
+75 ITTDAL
-81 PLVSVSNNVSVQL
+81 PLVSASHNVSLQL

-107 QDPQAMTTYS
+107 QDPQVMTAYS
-117 TEFEKQ
+117 TEFEQQ
-123 TRIFQQTRNQLEQV
+123 TTVFQQARNQLQQV
-137 TKNNPQLTKSIQAL
+137 TKNNPQLKKSIQAL
-151 TALEKRYFAEAIIA
+151 TALEQRYFTEATVA

-172 LLATDD
+172 LLATNE
-178 RQQSARQFQQLQT
+178 RQQSSRQFQQLQT

-201 NEQDNIAVKMLSK
+201 NEQDNLTVKMLSK
-214 NYFEKLKETETITL
+214 NYFLKLKETETITL
-228 DALASDDATAIE
+228 DALASDDTTVIE

-247 VSVNHLKNTFR
+247 ISVNHLKNTFR
-258 SLSTLQPKLKQ
+258 SLSVLQPKLKQ
-269 AFNDSV
+269 AFNKSV
-275 EQYSIDIGRKDG
+275 EQYSLDIGRAGG

-316 MSIVGDFNKQANSQM
+316 MDLVGNFNKQANSQM
-331 SQTIT
+331 STTIA
-336 TADKTYTD
+336 TADMTYTE

-350 IISITVIFLA
+350 IIGIAVILLA
-360 IVVGWYLARSVRQ
+360 IIVGWYLARSVRR
-373 PLVAILKT
+373 PLMAILKT
-381 LDALTAGN
+381 LEALTTGN
-389 MTQRTETSH
+389 MTQRTETSA
-398 FIEFSKLSNHI
+398 FIEFSQLSHHI
-409 NTLAENLQQILSQI
+409 NMLAQNLQQILTQI
-423 SHASSE
+423 SHTSAE

-434 TENHATTAE
+434 TENHTTTAE
-443 AKLRLNSQRQQT
+443 AKQRLNNQRQQT

-461 MVEMEHSVTDVSKSA
+461 MVEMEHSVTDVSKNI

-572 LAKRTTDSTS
+572 LAKRTTDSTA

-591 QTSSGQAMTM
+591 QTSSGQAMNM
-601 MQSCVTEMDNSISLA
+601 MQSCVIEMDNSISLA

-670 AMEEMADTGVK
+670 TMEEMADTGVK

>member
-1 MIDFALHIIVV
+1 
-12 KDIAIIKCII
+12 
-22 LSFYVIRDIMKK
+22 
-34 KSQPSVIR
+34 
-42 RMYLGFAILVSL
+42 MYLGFTILVSL
-54 FVITIMFMLD
+54 FVVTVMFMLD
-64 GVSRI
+64 GIDRI

-75 ITADAL
+75 ITTDAL
-81 PLVSVSNNVSVQL
+81 PLVSASHNVSLQL

-107 QDPQAMTTYS
+107 QDPQVMTAYS
-117 TEFEKQ
+117 TEFEQQ
-123 TRIFQQTRNQLEQV
+123 TTVFQQARNQLQQV
-137 TKNNPQLTKSIQAL
+137 TKNNPQLKKSIQAL
-151 TALEKRYFAEAIIA
+151 TALEQRYFTEATVA

-172 LLATDD
+172 LLATNE
-178 RQQSARQFQQLQT
+178 RQQSSRQFQQLQT

-201 NEQDNIAVKMLSK
+201 NEQDNLTVKMLSK
-214 NYFEKLKETETITL
+214 NYFLKLKETETITL
-228 DALASDDATAIE
+228 DALASDDTAVIE

-247 VSVNHLKNTFR
+247 ISVNHLKNTFR
-258 SLSTLQPKLKQ
+258 SLSVLQPELKQ
-269 AFNDSV
+269 AFNESV
-275 EQYSIDIGRKDG
+275 EQYSLDIGRAGG

-316 MSIVGDFNKQANSQM
+316 MDLVGNFNKQANSQM
-331 SQTIT
+331 STTIA
-336 TADKTYTD
+336 TADMTYTE

-350 IISITVIFLA
+350 IIGIAVILLA
-360 IVVGWYLARSVRQ
+360 IIVGWYLARSVRR
-373 PLVAILKT
+373 PLMAILKT
-381 LDALTAGN
+381 LEALTTGN
-389 MTQRTETSH
+389 MTQRTETSA
-398 FIEFSKLSNHI
+398 FIEFSQLSHHI
-409 NTLAENLQQILSQI
+409 NMLAQNLQQILTQI
-423 SHASSE
+423 SHTSAE

-434 TENHATTAE
+434 TENHTTTAE
-443 AKLRLNSQRQQT
+443 AKQRLNNQRQQT

-461 MVEMEHSVTDVSKSA
+461 MVEMEHSVTDVSKNI

-572 LAKRTTDSTS
+572 LAKRTTDSTA

-591 QTSSGQAMTM
+591 QTSSGQAMNM
-601 MQSCVTEMDNSISLA
+601 MQSCVIEMDNSISLA

-670 AMEEMADTGVK
+670 TMEEMADTGVK

>member
-1 MIDFALHIIVV
+1 
-12 KDIAIIKCII
+12 
-22 LSFYVIRDIMKK
+22 MKK
-34 KSQPSVIR
+34 ATKTSVIR
-42 RMYLGFAILVSL
+42 RMYLGFAILVAL
-54 FVITIMFMLD
+54 FVVTIIFMLD
-64 GVSRI
+64 GVGRI

-75 ITADAL
+75 ITTDAL

-107 QDPQAMTTYS
+107 QDPQAMATYS

-123 TRIFQQTRNQLEQV
+123 TTVFKQARNQLEQL
-137 TKNNPQLTKSIQAL
+137 TTHNLQLTKSIQAL
-151 TALEKRYFAEAIIA
+151 TELEQRYFTEATTA

-172 LLATDD
+172 LLATND
-178 RQQSARQFQQLQT
+178 RQQSSRQFQQLQT

-201 NEQDNIAVKMLSK
+201 NEQDNLAVKMLSK
-214 NYFEKLKETETITL
+214 NYFVKLKETETITL
-228 DALASDDATAIE
+228 DALASDDTAIIE

-247 VSVNHLKNTFR
+247 ISVNHLKNTFR
-258 SLSTLQPKLKQ
+258 SLSVLQPELKQ
-269 AFNDSV
+269 EFNTKV
-275 EQYSIDIGRKDG
+275 EQYGTDIGRTGG

-301 LYSNIAT
+301 LYNNIAT
-308 LAKEINQA
+308 LTKEINQA
-316 MSIVGDFNKQANSQM
+316 MEIVGGFNKQANNQM
-331 SQTIT
+331 RETIT

-350 IISITVIFLA
+350 IIGVAVILLA
-360 IVVGWYLARSVRQ
+360 LIVGWYLARCVRR
-373 PLVAILKT
+373 PLMTMLST
-381 LDALTAGN
+381 LEALTAGN
-389 MTQRTETSH
+389 MTQRTEASK
-398 FIEFSKLSNHI
+398 FIEFSQLSHHI
-409 NTLAENLQQILSQI
+409 NMLAKNLQQILSQI
-423 SHASSE
+423 SLASSE

-461 MVEMEHSVTDVSKSA
+461 MIEMEHSVTDVSKSA

-483 NEVEQ
+483 NEVEK
-488 ASATGREVMT
+488 ASAAGREVMT
-498 SNINTAHQLSTRLD
+498 SNINTAHLLSTRLD

-591 QTSSGQAMTM
+591 QTSSGQAMDM
-601 MQSCVTEMDNSISLA
+601 MRSCVTEMDNSIGLA

-642 AAEEQRCTTTEIARS
+642 AAEEQRCTTAEIARS

-670 AMEEMADTGVK
+670 TMEEMDDTSVK

>member
-1 MIDFALHIIVV
+1 
-12 KDIAIIKCII
+12 
-22 LSFYVIRDIMKK
+22 MKK
-34 KSQPSVIR
+34 TTQTSVIR
-42 RMYLGFAILVSL
+42 RMYSGFAILVAL
-54 FVITIMFMLD
+54 FVITIIFMLD
-64 GVSRI
+64 GVGRI
-69 HNQLKS
+69 HSQLKS

-81 PLVSVSNNVSVQL
+81 PLVSISNDVSVQL
-94 LVADKIFKDYLTS
+94 LIADKIFKDYLTS
-107 QDPQAMTTYS
+107 QDPQAMTAYS
-117 TEFEKQ
+117 TEFEQQ
-123 TRIFQQTRNQLEQV
+123 TKTFQQARNQLEQV
-137 TKNNPQLTKSIQAL
+137 TKNNPQLTTSIQAL
-151 TALEKRYFAEAIIA
+151 TALEQRYFTEATVA

-172 LLATDD
+172 LLATNE
-178 RQQSARQFQQLQT
+178 RQQSTRQFQQLQT

-201 NEQDNIAVKMLSK
+201 NEQNNLTIEMLSK
-214 NYFEKLKETETITL
+214 NYFVKLKETETITL
-228 DALASDDATAIE
+228 DALASNNETAIA

-247 VSVNHLKNTFR
+247 ISVNHLKNTFR
-258 SLSTLQPKLKQ
+258 SLAIIQPKLKQ
-269 AFNDSV
+269 AFGESV
-275 EQYSIDIGRKDG
+275 EQYGLDIGRADG

-301 LYSNIAT
+301 LYNNIAT

-316 MSIVGDFNKQANSQM
+316 MAILSNFNKQANNQM
-331 SQTIT
+331 TNTIA
-336 TADKTYTD
+336 TADKTYTE

-350 IISITVIFLA
+350 IIGIAVIFLA
-360 IVVGWYLARSVRQ
+360 LIVGWYLARSVRQ
-373 PLVAILKT
+373 PLVAMLKT
-381 LDALTAGN
+381 LEALTSGD
-389 MTQRTETSH
+389 MTQRTETSK
-398 FIEFSKLSNHI
+398 FIEFSQLSHHI
-409 NTLAENLQQILSQI
+409 NMLAQNLQQILSQI
-423 SHASSE
+423 SRTSAE

-434 TENHATTAE
+434 IENHATTAE

-461 MVEMEHSVTDVSKSA
+461 MIEMEHSVTDVSKSA

-488 ASATGREVMT
+488 VSATGRDVMT

-591 QTSSGQAMTM
+591 QTSSGHAMSM

-633 SDMSSQIAQ
+633 SDMSTQIAQ

>member
-1 MIDFALHIIVV
+1 
-12 KDIAIIKCII
+12 
-22 LSFYVIRDIMKK
+22 
-34 KSQPSVIR
+34 
-42 RMYLGFAILVSL
+42 MYLGFAILVAL

-64 GVSRI
+64 GVDRI

-75 ITADAL
+75 ITTGAL
-81 PLVSVSNNVSVQL
+81 PLVSASHNVSLQL

-107 QDPQAMTTYS
+107 QDPTAMAAYS
-117 TEFEKQ
+117 VEFEQQ
-123 TRIFQQTRNQLEQV
+123 TTLFQQARNQLQQV
-137 TKNNPQLTKSIQAL
+137 TKNNPQLEKSIQAL
-151 TALEKRYFAEAIIA
+151 TELEQRYFTEATIA

-172 LLATDD
+172 LLATNE

-201 NEQDNIAVKMLSK
+201 NEQDNLTVKMLSK
-214 NYFEKLKETETITL
+214 NYFLKLKETETITL
-228 DALASDDATAIE
+228 DALASDNTAEIE
-240 KAIKSNK
+240 KAIRSNK
-247 VSVNHLKNTFR
+247 ISVNHLKNTFR
-258 SLSTLQPKLKQ
+258 SLSILQPELTQ
-269 AFNDSV
+269 AFGKSV
-275 EQYSIDIGRKDG
+275 EQYGLDIGRTGG

-308 LAKEINQA
+308 LAKEINQS
-316 MSIVGDFNKQANSQM
+316 MTIVGDFNKQANSQM
-331 SQTIT
+331 SNTIA
-336 TADKTYTD
+336 TADTTYSE

-350 IISITVIFLA
+350 IIGIAVILLA
-360 IVVGWYLARSVRQ
+360 ITVGWYLARSVRQ
-373 PLVAILKT
+373 PLMAILKT
-381 LDALTAGN
+381 LEALTAGN
-389 MTQRTETSH
+389 MTQRTAAST
-398 FIEFSKLSNHI
+398 FIEFSQLNHHI
-409 NTLAENLQQILSQI
+409 NMLAQNLQQILTQI
-423 SHASSE
+423 SHTSSE

-443 AKLRLNSQRQQT
+443 AKQRLNNQRQQT

-461 MVEMEHSVTDVSKSA
+461 MIEMEHSVTDVSKSA

-512 ESVHAVEQLQKM
+512 ESVHAVQQLQKM

-572 LAKRTTDSTS
+572 LAKRTTDSTA
-582 EIEAMIKNL
+582 EIEDMIKNL
-591 QTSSGQAMTM
+591 QSSSGQAMHM

-633 SDMSSQIAQ
+633 SDMSTQIAQ

-657 LEDISHIADNSYN
+657 LENISHIADNSYN
-670 AMEEMADTGVK
+670 TMEEMADTGIK

>member
-1 MIDFALHIIVV
+1 
-12 KDIAIIKCII
+12 
-22 LSFYVIRDIMKK
+22 MKK
-34 KSQPSVIR
+34 KSQSSVIR

-54 FVITIMFMLD
+54 FVITIIFMLD
-64 GVSRI
+64 GVGRI

-81 PLVSVSNNVSVQL
+81 PLVSMSNNVSVQL

-107 QDPQAMTTYS
+107 QDPQAMTTYR
-117 TEFEKQ
+117 TEFKKQ
-123 TRIFQQTRNQLEQV
+123 TTIFQQARNQLQQI

-151 TALEKRYFAEAIIA
+151 TALEQRYFDEATIA
-165 MTNYRLL
+165 MTNYRSL
-172 LLATDD
+172 LLATNK
-178 RQQSARQFQQLQT
+178 RQQSSRQFQQLQT

-201 NEQDNIAVKMLSK
+201 NEQDNIAVKILSK
-214 NYFEKLKETETITL
+214 NYFEKLKETEIITL
-228 DALASDDATAIE
+228 DALASDNTTAIE

-247 VSVNHLKNTFR
+247 ISVNHLKNTFR

-269 AFNDSV
+269 AFGNSV
-275 EQYSIDIGRKDG
+275 EQYGLDIGRTGG
-287 VLDQHFEYIQAQHR
+287 VLDQHFEYIQAQHL

-316 MSIVGDFNKQANSQM
+316 MDLVGNFNKQANNQM
-331 SQTIT
+331 SNTIT
-336 TADKTYTD
+336 TADKTYSD
-344 VVTKAI
+344 VVTKAL
-350 IISITVIFLA
+350 IISIIVILLA
-360 IVVGWYLARSVRQ
+360 IIVGWYLARSVRR
-373 PLVAILKT
+373 PLMAILKT
-381 LDALTAGN
+381 LETLTAGN
-389 MTQRTETSH
+389 MTQRTETST
-398 FIEFSKLSNHI
+398 FIEFSQLNHHI
-409 NTLAENLQQILSQI
+409 NMLAQNLQQILTQI
-423 SHASSE
+423 SHTSAE

-476 QITMERV
+476 KITMERV

-524 SSNIGSILDV
+524 SRNIGSILDV

-572 LAKRTTDSTS
+572 LAKRTTDSTA
-582 EIEAMIKNL
+582 EIEVMIKNL
-591 QTSSGQAMTM
+591 QTSSGQAMNM
-601 MQSCVTEMDNSISLA
+601 MQSCVTEMDNSINLA

-657 LEDISHIADNSYN
+657 LEDISYIADNSYN
-670 AMEEMADTGVK
+670 TMEEMADTGVK

>member
-1 MIDFALHIIVV
+1 
-12 KDIAIIKCII
+12 
-22 LSFYVIRDIMKK
+22 
-34 KSQPSVIR
+34 
-42 RMYLGFAILVSL
+42 MYLGFAILVAL

-64 GVSRI
+64 GVDRI

-75 ITADAL
+75 ITTDAL
-81 PLVSVSNNVSVQL
+81 PLVSASHNASLQL

-107 QDPQAMTTYS
+107 QDPKAMAAYS
-117 TEFEKQ
+117 AEFEQQ
-123 TRIFQQTRNQLEQV
+123 TTVFQQARNQLQQV
-137 TKNNPQLTKSIQAL
+137 TKNNPQLKGSIQAL
-151 TALEKRYFAEAIIA
+151 TELEQRYFSEATIA

-172 LLATDD
+172 LLATNE
-178 RQQSARQFQQLQT
+178 RQQSARQFQQLQA

-201 NEQDNIAVKMLSK
+201 NEQDNLAVKMLSK
-214 NYFEKLKETETITL
+214 NYFIKLKETETITL
-228 DALASDDATAIE
+228 DALASDDTAEIE
-240 KAIKSNK
+240 KAIRSNK
-247 VSVNHLKNTFR
+247 ISVNHLKNTFR
-258 SLSTLQPKLKQ
+258 SLSILQPELTQ
-269 AFNDSV
+269 AFGKSV
-275 EQYSIDIGRKDG
+275 EQYGLDIGRPGG

-308 LAKEINQA
+308 LAKEINQS
-316 MSIVGDFNKQANSQM
+316 MNIVGDFNKQANDQM
-331 SQTIT
+331 STTIA
-336 TADKTYTD
+336 TADTTYSE

-350 IISITVIFLA
+350 IIGIAVILLA
-360 IVVGWYLARSVRQ
+360 IIVGWYLARSVRR
-373 PLVAILKT
+373 PLMAILKT
-381 LDALTAGN
+381 LEALTAGN
-389 MTQRTETSH
+389 MTQRTEAST
-398 FIEFSKLSNHI
+398 FIEFSQLNHHI
-409 NTLAENLQQILSQI
+409 NMLAQNLQQILTQI

-443 AKLRLNSQRQQT
+443 AKRRLNNQRQQT

-461 MVEMEHSVTDVSKSA
+461 MIEMEHSVTDVSKSA

-483 NEVEQ
+483 NEVEL

-512 ESVHAVEQLQKM
+512 ESVHAVQQLQKM

-572 LAKRTTDSTS
+572 LAKRTTDSTA

-591 QTSSGQAMTM
+591 QSSSGQAMNM

-633 SDMSSQIAQ
+633 SDMSTQIAQ
-642 AAEEQRCTTTEIARS
+642 AAEEQRCTTAEIARS
-657 LEDISHIADNSYN
+657 LEDISQIADNSYN
-670 AMEEMADTGVK
+670 TMEEMADTGVK

>member
-1 MIDFALHIIVV
+1 
-12 KDIAIIKCII
+12 
-22 LSFYVIRDIMKK
+22 MKK
-34 KSQPSVIR
+34 KSQSSVIR
-42 RMYLGFAILVSL
+42 RMYLGFAILVAL
-54 FVITIMFMLD
+54 FVITIIFMLD
-64 GVSRI
+64 GVGRI

-81 PLVSVSNNVSVQL
+81 PLVSMSNNVSVQL

-107 QDPQAMTTYS
+107 QDPQAMTTYR
-117 TEFEKQ
+117 TEFKKQ
-123 TRIFQQTRNQLEQV
+123 TTVFQQARNQLQQI

-151 TALEKRYFAEAIIA
+151 TALEQRYFDEATIA
-165 MTNYRLL
+165 MTNYRSL
-172 LLATDD
+172 LLATNK
-178 RQQSARQFQQLQT
+178 RQQSSRQFQQLQT

-201 NEQDNIAVKMLSK
+201 NEQDNIAVKILSK
-214 NYFEKLKETETITL
+214 NYFEKLKETEIITL
-228 DALASDDATAIE
+228 DALASDNTTAIE

-247 VSVNHLKNTFR
+247 ISVNHLKNTFR

-269 AFNDSV
+269 AFGNSV
-275 EQYSIDIGRKDG
+275 EQYGLDIGRTGG
-287 VLDQHFEYIQAQHR
+287 VLDQHFEYIQAQHL

-316 MSIVGDFNKQANSQM
+316 MGIVGDFNKQANNQM
-331 SQTIT
+331 SNTIT
-336 TADKTYTD
+336 TADKTYSD
-344 VVTKAI
+344 VVTKAL
-350 IISITVIFLA
+350 IISIIVILLA
-360 IVVGWYLARSVRQ
+360 IIVGWYLARSVRR
-373 PLVAILKT
+373 PLMAILKT
-381 LDALTAGN
+381 LETLTAGN
-389 MTQRTETSH
+389 MTQRTETST
-398 FIEFSKLSNHI
+398 FIEFSQLNHHI
-409 NTLAENLQQILSQI
+409 NMLAQNLQQILTQI
-423 SHASSE
+423 SHTSAE

-476 QITMERV
+476 KITMERV

-524 SSNIGSILDV
+524 SRNIGSILDV

-572 LAKRTTDSTS
+572 LAKRTTDSTA
-582 EIEAMIKNL
+582 EIEVMIKNL
-591 QTSSGQAMTM
+591 QTSSGQAMNM
-601 MQSCVTEMDNSISLA
+601 MQSCVTEMDNSINLA

-657 LEDISHIADNSYN
+657 LEDISYIADNSYN
-670 AMEEMADTGVK
+670 TMEEMADTGVK

>member
-1 MIDFALHIIVV
+1 MVING
-12 KDIAIIKCII
+12 AI
-22 LSFYVIRDIMKK
+22 LELYEIRDIMKK
-34 KSQPSVIR
+34 KSQTSVIR
-42 RMYLGFAILVSL
+42 RMYLGFAILVAL

-64 GVSRI
+64 GVDRI

-75 ITADAL
+75 ITTDAL
-81 PLVSVSNNVSVQL
+81 PLVSASHNASLQL

-107 QDPQAMTTYS
+107 QDPKAMAAYS
-117 TEFEKQ
+117 AEFEQQ
-123 TRIFQQTRNQLEQV
+123 TTVFQQARNQLQQV
-137 TKNNPQLTKSIQAL
+137 TKNNPQLKGSIQAL
-151 TALEKRYFAEAIIA
+151 TELEQRYFSEATIA

-172 LLATDD
+172 LLATNE
-178 RQQSARQFQQLQT
+178 RQQSARQFQQLQA

-201 NEQDNIAVKMLSK
+201 NEQDNLAVKMLSK
-214 NYFEKLKETETITL
+214 NYFIKLKETETITL
-228 DALASDDATAIE
+228 DALASDDTAEIE
-240 KAIKSNK
+240 KAIRSNK
-247 VSVNHLKNTFR
+247 ISVNHLKNTFR
-258 SLSTLQPKLKQ
+258 SLSILQPELTQ
-269 AFNDSV
+269 AFGKSV
-275 EQYSIDIGRKDG
+275 EQYGLDIGRPGG

-308 LAKEINQA
+308 LAKEINQS
-316 MSIVGDFNKQANSQM
+316 MNIVGDFNKQANDQM
-331 SQTIT
+331 STTIA
-336 TADKTYTD
+336 TADTTYSE

-350 IISITVIFLA
+350 IIGIAVILLA
-360 IVVGWYLARSVRQ
+360 IIVGWYLARSVRR
-373 PLVAILKT
+373 PLMAILKT
-381 LDALTAGN
+381 LEALTAGN
-389 MTQRTETSH
+389 MTQRTEAST
-398 FIEFSKLSNHI
+398 FIEFSQLNHHI
-409 NTLAENLQQILSQI
+409 NMLAQNLQQILTQI

-443 AKLRLNSQRQQT
+443 AKRRLNNQRQQT

-461 MVEMEHSVTDVSKSA
+461 MIEMEHSVTDVSKSA

-483 NEVEQ
+483 NEVEL

-512 ESVHAVEQLQKM
+512 ESVHAVQQLQKM

-572 LAKRTTDSTS
+572 LAKRTTDSTA

-591 QTSSGQAMTM
+591 QSSSGQAMNM

-633 SDMSSQIAQ
+633 SDMSTQIAQ
-642 AAEEQRCTTTEIARS
+642 AAEEQRCTTAEIARS
-657 LEDISHIADNSYN
+657 LEDISQIADNSYN
-670 AMEEMADTGVK
+670 TMEEMADTGVK

>member
-1 MIDFALHIIVV
+1 
-12 KDIAIIKCII
+12 
-22 LSFYVIRDIMKK
+22 MKK
-34 KSQPSVIR
+34 KSQTSVIR
-42 RMYLGFAILVSL
+42 RMYLGFTILVSL
-54 FVITIMFMLD
+54 FVVTVMFMLD
-64 GVSRI
+64 GIDRI

-75 ITADAL
+75 ITTDAL
-81 PLVSVSNNVSVQL
+81 PLVSASHNVSLQL

-107 QDPQAMTTYS
+107 QDPQVMTAYS
-117 TEFEKQ
+117 TEFEQQ
-123 TRIFQQTRNQLEQV
+123 TTVFQQARNQLQQV
-137 TKNNPQLTKSIQAL
+137 TKNNPQLKKSIQAL
-151 TALEKRYFAEAIIA
+151 TALEQRYFTEATVA

-172 LLATDD
+172 LLATNE
-178 RQQSARQFQQLQT
+178 RQQSSRQFQQLQT

-201 NEQDNIAVKMLSK
+201 NEQDNLTVKMLSK
-214 NYFEKLKETETITL
+214 NYFLKLKETETITL
-228 DALASDDATAIE
+228 DALASDDTAVIE

-247 VSVNHLKNTFR
+247 ISVNHLKNTFR
-258 SLSTLQPKLKQ
+258 SLSVLQPELKQ
-269 AFNDSV
+269 AFNESV
-275 EQYSIDIGRKDG
+275 EQYSLDIGRAGG

-316 MSIVGDFNKQANSQM
+316 MDLVGNFNKQANSQM
-331 SQTIT
+331 STTIA
-336 TADKTYTD
+336 TADMTYTE

-350 IISITVIFLA
+350 IIGIAVILLA
-360 IVVGWYLARSVRQ
+360 IIVGWYLARSVRR
-373 PLVAILKT
+373 PLMAILKT
-381 LDALTAGN
+381 LEALTTGN
-389 MTQRTETSH
+389 MTQRTETSA
-398 FIEFSKLSNHI
+398 FIEFSQLSHHI
-409 NTLAENLQQILSQI
+409 NMLAQNLQQILTQI
-423 SHASSE
+423 SHTSAE

-434 TENHATTAE
+434 TENHTTTAE
-443 AKLRLNSQRQQT
+443 AKQRLNNQRQQT

-461 MVEMEHSVTDVSKSA
+461 MVEMEHSVTDVSKNI

-572 LAKRTTDSTS
+572 LAKRTTDSTA

-591 QTSSGQAMTM
+591 QTSSGQAMNM
-601 MQSCVTEMDNSISLA
+601 MQSCVIEMDNSISLA

-670 AMEEMADTGVK
+670 TMEEMADTGVK

>member
-1 MIDFALHIIVV
+1 
-12 KDIAIIKCII
+12 
-22 LSFYVIRDIMKK
+22 MKK
-34 KSQPSVIR
+34 TTQTSVIR
-42 RMYLGFAILVSL
+42 RMYSGFAILVAL
-54 FVITIMFMLD
+54 FVITIIFMLD
-64 GVSRI
+64 GVGRI
-69 HNQLKS
+69 HSQLKS

-81 PLVSVSNNVSVQL
+81 PLVSISNDVSVQL
-94 LVADKIFKDYLTS
+94 LIADKIFKDYLTS
-107 QDPQAMTTYS
+107 QDPQAMTAYS
-117 TEFEKQ
+117 TEFEQQ
-123 TRIFQQTRNQLEQV
+123 TKTFQQARNQLEQV
-137 TKNNPQLTKSIQAL
+137 TKNNPQLTTSIQAL
-151 TALEKRYFAEAIIA
+151 TALEQRYFTEATVA

-172 LLATDD
+172 LLATNE
-178 RQQSARQFQQLQT
+178 RQQSTRQFQQLQT

-201 NEQDNIAVKMLSK
+201 NEQNNLTIEMLSK
-214 NYFEKLKETETITL
+214 NYFVKLKETETITL
-228 DALASDDATAIE
+228 DALASNNETAIA
-240 KAIKSNK
+240 KAIKINK
-247 VSVNHLKNTFR
+247 ISVNHLKNTFR
-258 SLSTLQPKLKQ
+258 SLAIIQPKLKQ
-269 AFNDSV
+269 AFGESV
-275 EQYSIDIGRKDG
+275 EQYGLDIGRADG

-301 LYSNIAT
+301 LYTNIAT

-316 MSIVGDFNKQANSQM
+316 MAILSNFNKQANNQM
-331 SQTIT
+331 TNTIA
-336 TADKTYTD
+336 TADKTYTE

-350 IISITVIFLA
+350 IIGIAVIFLA
-360 IVVGWYLARSVRQ
+360 LIVGWYLARSVRQ
-373 PLVAILKT
+373 PLVAMLKT
-381 LDALTAGN
+381 LEALTSGD
-389 MTQRTETSH
+389 MTQRTETSK
-398 FIEFSKLSNHI
+398 FIEFSQLSHHI
-409 NTLAENLQQILSQI
+409 NMLAQNLQQILSQI
-423 SHASSE
+423 SRTSAE

-434 TENHATTAE
+434 IENHATTAE

-461 MVEMEHSVTDVSKSA
+461 MIEMEHSVTDVSKSA

-488 ASATGREVMT
+488 VSATGRDVMT

-591 QTSSGQAMTM
+591 QTSSGHAMSM

-633 SDMSSQIAQ
+633 SDMSTQIAQ

>member
-1 MIDFALHIIVV
+1 
-12 KDIAIIKCII
+12 
-22 LSFYVIRDIMKK
+22 
-34 KSQPSVIR
+34 
-42 RMYLGFAILVSL
+42 MYLGFAILVSL
-54 FVITIMFMLD
+54 FVITIIFMLD
-64 GVSRI
+64 GVGRI

-81 PLVSVSNNVSVQL
+81 PLVSMSNNVSVQL

-107 QDPQAMTTYS
+107 QDPQAMTTYR
-117 TEFEKQ
+117 TEFKKQ
-123 TRIFQQTRNQLEQV
+123 TTIFQQARNQLQQI

-151 TALEKRYFAEAIIA
+151 TALEQRYFDEATIA
-165 MTNYRLL
+165 MTNYRSL
-172 LLATDD
+172 LLATNK
-178 RQQSARQFQQLQT
+178 RQQSSRQFQQLQT

-201 NEQDNIAVKMLSK
+201 NEQDNIAVKILSK
-214 NYFEKLKETETITL
+214 NYFEKLKETEIITL
-228 DALASDDATAIE
+228 DALASDNTTAIE

-247 VSVNHLKNTFR
+247 ISVNHLKNTFR

-269 AFNDSV
+269 AFGNSV
-275 EQYSIDIGRKDG
+275 EQYGLDIGRTGG
-287 VLDQHFEYIQAQHR
+287 VLDQHFEYIQAQHL

-316 MSIVGDFNKQANSQM
+316 MDLVGNFNKQANNQM
-331 SQTIT
+331 SNTIT
-336 TADKTYTD
+336 TADKTYSD
-344 VVTKAI
+344 VVTKAL
-350 IISITVIFLA
+350 IISIIVILLA
-360 IVVGWYLARSVRQ
+360 IIVGWYLARSVRR
-373 PLVAILKT
+373 PLMAILKT
-381 LDALTAGN
+381 LETLTAGN
-389 MTQRTETSH
+389 MTQRTETST
-398 FIEFSKLSNHI
+398 FIEFSQLNHHI
-409 NTLAENLQQILSQI
+409 NMLAQNLQQILTQI
-423 SHASSE
+423 SHTSAE

-476 QITMERV
+476 KITMERV

-524 SSNIGSILDV
+524 SRNIGSILDV

-572 LAKRTTDSTS
+572 LAKRTTDSTA
-582 EIEAMIKNL
+582 EIEVMIKNL
-591 QTSSGQAMTM
+591 QTSSGQAMNM
-601 MQSCVTEMDNSISLA
+601 MQSCVTEMDNSINLA

-657 LEDISHIADNSYN
+657 LEDISYIADNSYN
-670 AMEEMADTGVK
+670 TMEEMADTGVK

>member
-1 MIDFALHIIVV
+1 
-12 KDIAIIKCII
+12 
-22 LSFYVIRDIMKK
+22 MKK
-34 KSQPSVIR
+34 KSQTSVIR
-42 RMYLGFAILVSL
+42 RMYLGFTILVSL
-54 FVITIMFMLD
+54 FVVTVMFMLD
-64 GVSRI
+64 GIDRI

-75 ITADAL
+75 ITTDAL
-81 PLVSVSNNVSVQL
+81 PLVSASHNVSLQL

-107 QDPQAMTTYS
+107 QDPQVMTAYS
-117 TEFEKQ
+117 TEFEQQ
-123 TRIFQQTRNQLEQV
+123 TTVFQQARNQLQQV
-137 TKNNPQLTKSIQAL
+137 TKNNPQLKKSIQAL
-151 TALEKRYFAEAIIA
+151 TALEQRYFTEATVA

-172 LLATDD
+172 LLATNE
-178 RQQSARQFQQLQT
+178 RQQSSRQFQQLQT

-201 NEQDNIAVKMLSK
+201 NEQDNLTVKMLSK
-214 NYFEKLKETETITL
+214 NYFLKLKETETITL
-228 DALASDDATAIE
+228 DALASEDTTVIE

-247 VSVNHLKNTFR
+247 ISVNHLKNTFR
-258 SLSTLQPKLKQ
+258 SLSVLQPELKQ
-269 AFNDSV
+269 AFNKSV
-275 EQYSIDIGRKDG
+275 EQYSLDIGRAGG

-316 MSIVGDFNKQANSQM
+316 MDLVGNFNKQANSQM
-331 SQTIT
+331 STTIA
-336 TADKTYTD
+336 TADMTYTE

-350 IISITVIFLA
+350 IIGIAVILLA
-360 IVVGWYLARSVRQ
+360 IIVGWYLARSVRR
-373 PLVAILKT
+373 PLMAILKT
-381 LDALTAGN
+381 LEALTTGN
-389 MTQRTETSH
+389 MTQRTETSA
-398 FIEFSKLSNHI
+398 FIEFSQLSHHI
-409 NTLAENLQQILSQI
+409 NMLAQNLQQILTQI
-423 SHASSE
+423 SHTSAE

-434 TENHATTAE
+434 TENHTTTAE
-443 AKLRLNSQRQQT
+443 AKQRLNNQRQQT

-461 MVEMEHSVTDVSKSA
+461 MVEMEHSVTDVSKNI

-572 LAKRTTDSTS
+572 LAKRTTDSTA

-591 QTSSGQAMTM
+591 QTSSGQAMNM
-601 MQSCVTEMDNSISLA
+601 MQSCVIEMDNSISLA

-670 AMEEMADTGVK
+670 TMEEMADTGVK

>member
-1 MIDFALHIIVV
+1 
-12 KDIAIIKCII
+12 
-22 LSFYVIRDIMKK
+22 MKK
-34 KSQPSVIR
+34 KSQTSVIR
-42 RMYLGFAILVSL
+42 RMYLGFTILVSL
-54 FVITIMFMLD
+54 FVVTVMFMLD
-64 GVSRI
+64 GIDRI

-75 ITADAL
+75 ITTDAL
-81 PLVSVSNNVSVQL
+81 PLVSASHNVSLQL

-107 QDPQAMTTYS
+107 QDPQVMTAYS
-117 TEFEKQ
+117 TEFEQQ
-123 TRIFQQTRNQLEQV
+123 TTVFQQARNQLQQV
-137 TKNNPQLTKSIQAL
+137 TKNNPQLKKSIQAL
-151 TALEKRYFAEAIIA
+151 TALEQRYFTEATVA

-172 LLATDD
+172 LLATNE
-178 RQQSARQFQQLQT
+178 RQQSSRQFQQLQT

-201 NEQDNIAVKMLSK
+201 NEQDNLTVKMLSK
-214 NYFEKLKETETITL
+214 NYFLKLKETETITL
-228 DALASDDATAIE
+228 DALASDDTTVIE

-247 VSVNHLKNTFR
+247 ISVNHLKNTFR
-258 SLSTLQPKLKQ
+258 SLSVLQPELKQ
-269 AFNDSV
+269 AFNKSV
-275 EQYSIDIGRKDG
+275 EQYSLDIGRAGG

-316 MSIVGDFNKQANSQM
+316 MDLVGNFNKQANSQM
-331 SQTIT
+331 STTIA
-336 TADKTYTD
+336 TADMTYTE

-350 IISITVIFLA
+350 IIGIAVILLA
-360 IVVGWYLARSVRQ
+360 IIVGWYLARSVRR
-373 PLVAILKT
+373 PLMAILKT
-381 LDALTAGN
+381 LEALTTGN
-389 MTQRTETSH
+389 MTQRTETSA
-398 FIEFSKLSNHI
+398 FIEFSQLSHHI
-409 NTLAENLQQILSQI
+409 NMLAQNLQQILTQI
-423 SHASSE
+423 SHTSAE

-434 TENHATTAE
+434 TENHTTTAE
-443 AKLRLNSQRQQT
+443 AKQRLNNQRQQT

-461 MVEMEHSVTDVSKSA
+461 MVEMEHSVTDVSKNI

-512 ESVHAVEQLQKM
+512 ESVHTVEQLQKM
-524 SSNIGSILDV
+524 SSHIGSILDV
-534 IRNIADQTNLLA
+534 IRNI
-546 LNAAIEAARAG
+546 
-557 EQGRGFAV
+557 
-565 VADEVRV
+565 ADEVRV
-572 LAKRTTDSTS
+572 LAKRTTDSTA

-591 QTSSGQAMTM
+591 QTSSGQAMNM
-601 MQSCVTEMDNSISLA
+601 MQSCVIEMDNSISLA
-616 SNANSSMEEIQA
+616 SNANSSMKEIQA

-670 AMEEMADTGVK
+670 TMEEMADTGVK

>member
-1 MIDFALHIIVV
+1 
-12 KDIAIIKCII
+12 
-22 LSFYVIRDIMKK
+22 MKK
-34 KSQPSVIR
+34 KSQTSIIR
-42 RMYLGFAILVSL
+42 RMYLGFTILVSL
-54 FVITIMFMLD
+54 FVVTVMFMLD
-64 GVSRI
+64 GIDRI

-75 ITADAL
+75 ITTDAL
-81 PLVSVSNNVSVQL
+81 PLVSASHNVSLQL

-107 QDPQAMTTYS
+107 QDPQVMTAYS
-117 TEFEKQ
+117 TEFEQQ
-123 TRIFQQTRNQLEQV
+123 TTVFQQARNQLQQV
-137 TKNNPQLTKSIQAL
+137 TKNNPQLKKSIQAL
-151 TALEKRYFAEAIIA
+151 TALEQRYFTEATVA

-172 LLATDD
+172 LLATNE
-178 RQQSARQFQQLQT
+178 RQQSSRQFQQLQT

-201 NEQDNIAVKMLSK
+201 NEQDNLTVKMLSK
-214 NYFEKLKETETITL
+214 NYFLKLKETETITL
-228 DALASDDATAIE
+228 DALASDDTTVIE

-247 VSVNHLKNTFR
+247 ISVNHLKNTFR
-258 SLSTLQPKLKQ
+258 SLSVLQPELKQ
-269 AFNDSV
+269 AFNKSV
-275 EQYSIDIGRKDG
+275 EQYSLDIGRAGG

-316 MSIVGDFNKQANSQM
+316 MDLVGNFNKQANSQM
-331 SQTIT
+331 STTIA
-336 TADKTYTD
+336 TADMTYTE

-350 IISITVIFLA
+350 IIGIAVILLA
-360 IVVGWYLARSVRQ
+360 IIVGWYLARSVRR
-373 PLVAILKT
+373 PLMAILKT
-381 LDALTAGN
+381 LEALTTGN
-389 MTQRTETSH
+389 MTQRTETSA
-398 FIEFSKLSNHI
+398 FIEFSQLSHHI
-409 NTLAENLQQILSQI
+409 NMLAQNLQQILTQI
-423 SHASSE
+423 SHTSAE

-434 TENHATTAE
+434 TENHTTTAE
-443 AKLRLNSQRQQT
+443 AKQRLNNQRQQT

-461 MVEMEHSVTDVSKSA
+461 MVEMEHSVTDVSKNI

-572 LAKRTTDSTS
+572 LAKRTTDSTA

-591 QTSSGQAMTM
+591 QTSSGQAMNM
-601 MQSCVTEMDNSISLA
+601 MQSCVIEMDNSISLA

-670 AMEEMADTGVK
+670 TMEEMADTGVK

>member
-1 MIDFALHIIVV
+1 
-12 KDIAIIKCII
+12 
-22 LSFYVIRDIMKK
+22 
-34 KSQPSVIR
+34 
-42 RMYLGFAILVSL
+42 MYLGFAILVAL

-64 GVSRI
+64 GVDRI

-75 ITADAL
+75 ITTGAL
-81 PLVSVSNNVSVQL
+81 PLVSASHNVSLQL

-107 QDPQAMTTYS
+107 QDPTAMAAYS
-117 TEFEKQ
+117 VEFEQQ
-123 TRIFQQTRNQLEQV
+123 TTLFQQARNQLQQV
-137 TKNNPQLTKSIQAL
+137 TKNNPQLEKSILAL
-151 TALEKRYFAEAIIA
+151 TELEQRYFTEATIA

-172 LLATDD
+172 LLATNE

-201 NEQDNIAVKMLSK
+201 NEQDNLTVKMLSK
-214 NYFEKLKETETITL
+214 NYFLKLKETETITL
-228 DALASDDATAIE
+228 DALASDNTAEIE
-240 KAIKSNK
+240 KAIRSNK
-247 VSVNHLKNTFR
+247 ISVNHLKNTFR
-258 SLSTLQPKLKQ
+258 SLSILQPELTQ
-269 AFNDSV
+269 AFGKSV
-275 EQYSIDIGRKDG
+275 EQYGLDIGRTGG

-308 LAKEINQA
+308 LAKEINQS
-316 MSIVGDFNKQANSQM
+316 MTIVGDFNKQANSQM
-331 SQTIT
+331 SNTIA
-336 TADKTYTD
+336 TADTTYSE

-350 IISITVIFLA
+350 IIGIAVILLA
-360 IVVGWYLARSVRQ
+360 ITVGWYLARSVRQ
-373 PLVAILKT
+373 PLMAILKT
-381 LDALTAGN
+381 LEALTAGN
-389 MTQRTETSH
+389 MTQRTAAST
-398 FIEFSKLSNHI
+398 FIEFSQLNHHI
-409 NTLAENLQQILSQI
+409 NMLAQNLQQILTQI
-423 SHASSE
+423 SHTSSE

-443 AKLRLNSQRQQT
+443 AKQRLNNQRQQT

-461 MVEMEHSVTDVSKSA
+461 MIEMEHSVTDVSKSA

-512 ESVHAVEQLQKM
+512 ESVQAVQQLQKM

-572 LAKRTTDSTS
+572 LAKRTTDSTA
-582 EIEAMIKNL
+582 EIEDMIKNL
-591 QTSSGQAMTM
+591 QSSSGQAMHM

-633 SDMSSQIAQ
+633 SDMSTQIAQ

-670 AMEEMADTGVK
+670 TMEKMADTGVK

>member
-1 MIDFALHIIVV
+1 
-12 KDIAIIKCII
+12 
-22 LSFYVIRDIMKK
+22 MKK
-34 KSQPSVIR
+34 KPQTSVIR
-42 RMYLGFAILVSL
+42 RMYLGFAILVAL
-54 FVITIMFMLD
+54 FVVTIIFMLD
-64 GVSRI
+64 GVGRI

-75 ITADAL
+75 ITTDAL

-94 LVADKIFKDYLTS
+94 LVADKIFKDFLTS
-107 QDPQAMTTYS
+107 QDPQVMATYS

-123 TRIFQQTRNQLEQV
+123 NAVFQQARNQLEQV
-137 TKNNPQLTKSIQAL
+137 TKNNAQLTTSIQAL
-151 TALEKRYFAEAIIA
+151 TDLEQRYFTEATVA

-172 LLATDD
+172 LLATHE
-178 RQQSARQFQQLQT
+178 RQQSSRQFQQLQT

-201 NEQDNIAVKMLSK
+201 NEQDNLAVKMLSK
-214 NYFEKLKETETITL
+214 NYFVKLKETETITL
-228 DALASDDATAIE
+228 DALASDNTAAIE

-247 VSVNHLKNTFR
+247 VSVNHLRNTFR
-258 SLSTLQPKLKQ
+258 SLTVLLPKLKQ
-269 AFNDSV
+269 TFGPSV
-275 EQYSIDIGRKDG
+275 EQYALDIGRTGG

-316 MSIVGDFNKQANSQM
+316 MTIIGDFTQQANSQM
-331 SQTIT
+331 TDTIT
-336 TADKTYTD
+336 TADTTYTD
-344 VVTKAI
+344 VVTKAVI
-350 IISITVIFLA
+350 IGIAVILLA
-360 IVVGWYLARSVRQ
+360 IIVGWYLARSVRR
-373 PLVAILKT
+373 PLMAMLST
-381 LDALTAGN
+381 LEALTAGN
-389 MTQRTETSH
+389 MTQRTETSK
-398 FIEFSKLSNHI
+398 FIEFNQLSHHI
-409 NTLAENLQQILSQI
+409 NMLAQNLQQILSQI

-461 MVEMEHSVTDVSKSA
+461 MIEMEHSVTDVSKSA
-476 QITMERV
+476 QTTMERV

-488 ASATGREVMT
+488 ASAAGRKVMT

-512 ESVHAVEQLQKM
+512 ESVQAVEQLQKM

-591 QTSSGQAMTM
+591 QTSSGQAMNM
-601 MQSCVTEMDNSISLA
+601 MQSCVTEMDNSIGLA

-657 LEDISHIADNSYN
+657 LEDISYIADNSYN

>member
-1 MIDFALHIIVV
+1 
-12 KDIAIIKCII
+12 
-22 LSFYVIRDIMKK
+22 MKK
-34 KSQPSVIR
+34 KSQSSVIR
-42 RMYLGFAILVSL
+42 RMYLGFAILVAL
-54 FVITIMFMLD
+54 FVITIIFMLD
-64 GVSRI
+64 GVGRI

-81 PLVSVSNNVSVQL
+81 PLVSMSNNVSVQL

-107 QDPQAMTTYS
+107 QDPQAMTTYR
-117 TEFEKQ
+117 TEFKKQ
-123 TRIFQQTRNQLEQV
+123 TTVFQQARNQLQQI

-151 TALEKRYFAEAIIA
+151 TALEQRYFDEATIA
-165 MTNYRLL
+165 MTNYRSL
-172 LLATDD
+172 LLATNK
-178 RQQSARQFQQLQT
+178 RQQSSRQFQQLQT

-201 NEQDNIAVKMLSK
+201 NEQDNIAVKILSK
-214 NYFEKLKETETITL
+214 NYFEKLKETEIITL
-228 DALASDDATAIE
+228 DALASDNTTAIE

-247 VSVNHLKNTFR
+247 ISVNHLKNTFR

-269 AFNDSV
+269 AFGNSV
-275 EQYSIDIGRKDG
+275 EQYGLDIGRTGG
-287 VLDQHFEYIQAQHR
+287 VLDQHFEYIQAQHL

-316 MSIVGDFNKQANSQM
+316 MDLVGNFNKQANNQM
-331 SQTIT
+331 SNTIT
-336 TADKTYTD
+336 TADKTYSD
-344 VVTKAI
+344 VVTKAL
-350 IISITVIFLA
+350 IISIIVILLA
-360 IVVGWYLARSVRQ
+360 IIVRWYLARSVRR
-373 PLVAILKT
+373 PLMAILKT
-381 LDALTAGN
+381 LETLTAGN
-389 MTQRTETSH
+389 MTQRTETST
-398 FIEFSKLSNHI
+398 FIEFSQLNHHI
-409 NTLAENLQQILSQI
+409 NMLAQNLQQILTQI
-423 SHASSE
+423 SHTSAE

-476 QITMERV
+476 KITMERV

-524 SSNIGSILDV
+524 SRNIGSILDV

-572 LAKRTTDSTS
+572 LAKRTTDSTA
-582 EIEAMIKNL
+582 EIEVMIKNL
-591 QTSSGQAMTM
+591 QTSSGQAMNM
-601 MQSCVTEMDNSISLA
+601 MQSCVTEMDNSINLA

-657 LEDISHIADNSYN
+657 LEDISYIADNSYN
-670 AMEEMADTGVK
+670 TMEEMADTGVK

>member
-1 MIDFALHIIVV
+1 
-12 KDIAIIKCII
+12 
-22 LSFYVIRDIMKK
+22 
-34 KSQPSVIR
+34 
-42 RMYLGFAILVSL
+42 MYLGFAILVAL
-54 FVITIMFMLD
+54 FVITIIFMLD
-64 GVSRI
+64 GVGRI

-81 PLVSVSNNVSVQL
+81 PLVSMSNNVSVQL

-107 QDPQAMTTYS
+107 QDPQAMTTYR
-117 TEFEKQ
+117 TEFKKQ
-123 TRIFQQTRNQLEQV
+123 TTVFQQARNQLQQI

-151 TALEKRYFAEAIIA
+151 TALEQRYFDEATIA
-165 MTNYRLL
+165 MTNYRSL
-172 LLATDD
+172 LLATNK
-178 RQQSARQFQQLQT
+178 RQQSSRQFQQLQT

-201 NEQDNIAVKMLSK
+201 NEQDNIAVKILSK
-214 NYFEKLKETETITL
+214 NYFEKLKETEIITL
-228 DALASDDATAIE
+228 DALASDNTTAIE

-247 VSVNHLKNTFR
+247 ISVNHLKNTFR

-269 AFNDSV
+269 AFGNSV
-275 EQYSIDIGRKDG
+275 EQYGLDIGRTGG
-287 VLDQHFEYIQAQHR
+287 VLDQHFEYIQAQHL

-316 MSIVGDFNKQANSQM
+316 MGIVGDFNKQANNQM
-331 SQTIT
+331 SNTIT
-336 TADKTYTD
+336 TADKTYSD
-344 VVTKAI
+344 VVTKAL
-350 IISITVIFLA
+350 IISIIVILLA
-360 IVVGWYLARSVRQ
+360 IIVGWYLARSVRR
-373 PLVAILKT
+373 PLMAILKT
-381 LDALTAGN
+381 LETLTAGN
-389 MTQRTETSH
+389 MTQRTETST
-398 FIEFSKLSNHI
+398 FIEFSQLNHHI
-409 NTLAENLQQILSQI
+409 NMLAQNLQQILTQI
-423 SHASSE
+423 SHTSAE

-476 QITMERV
+476 KITMERV

-524 SSNIGSILDV
+524 SRNIGSILDV

-572 LAKRTTDSTS
+572 LAKRTTDSTA
-582 EIEAMIKNL
+582 EIEVMIKNL
-591 QTSSGQAMTM
+591 QTSSGQAMNM
-601 MQSCVTEMDNSISLA
+601 MQSCVTEMDNSINLA

-657 LEDISHIADNSYN
+657 LEDISYIADNSYN
-670 AMEEMADTGVK
+670 TMEEMADTGVK

>member
-1 MIDFALHIIVV
+1 
-12 KDIAIIKCII
+12 
-22 LSFYVIRDIMKK
+22 
-34 KSQPSVIR
+34 
-42 RMYLGFAILVSL
+42 MYLGFAILVAL
-54 FVITIMFMLD
+54 FVITIIFMLD
-64 GVSRI
+64 GVGRI

-81 PLVSVSNNVSVQL
+81 PLVSMSNNVSVQL

-107 QDPQAMTTYS
+107 QDPQAMTIYR
-117 TEFEKQ
+117 TEFKKQ
-123 TRIFQQTRNQLEQV
+123 TTVFQQARNQLQQI

-151 TALEKRYFAEAIIA
+151 TALEQRYFDEATIA
-165 MTNYRLL
+165 MTNYRSL
-172 LLATDD
+172 LLATNK
-178 RQQSARQFQQLQT
+178 RQQSSRQFQQLQT

-201 NEQDNIAVKMLSK
+201 NEQDNIAVKILSK
-214 NYFEKLKETETITL
+214 NYFEKLKETEIITL
-228 DALASDDATAIE
+228 DALASDNTTAIE

-247 VSVNHLKNTFR
+247 ISVNHLKNTFR
-258 SLSTLQPKLKQ
+258 SLSILQPKLKQ
-269 AFNDSV
+269 AFGNSV
-275 EQYSIDIGRKDG
+275 EQYGLDIGRTGG
-287 VLDQHFEYIQAQHR
+287 VLDQHFEYIQAQHL

-316 MSIVGDFNKQANSQM
+316 MDLVGNFNKQANNQM
-331 SQTIT
+331 SNTIT
-336 TADKTYTD
+336 TADKTYSD
-344 VVTKAI
+344 VVTKAL
-350 IISITVIFLA
+350 IISIIVILLA
-360 IVVGWYLARSVRQ
+360 IIVGWYLARSVRR
-373 PLVAILKT
+373 PLMAILKT
-381 LDALTAGN
+381 LETLTAGN
-389 MTQRTETSH
+389 MTQRTETST
-398 FIEFSKLSNHI
+398 FIEFSQLNHHI
-409 NTLAENLQQILSQI
+409 NMLAQNLQQNLQQILTQI
-423 SHASSE
+423 SHTSEE

-476 QITMERV
+476 KITMERV

-488 ASATGREVMT
+488 ASATGRKVMT

-524 SSNIGSILDV
+524 SRNIGSILDV

-572 LAKRTTDSTS
+572 LAKRTTDSTA
-582 EIEAMIKNL
+582 EIEVMIKNL
-591 QTSSGQAMTM
+591 QTSSGQAMNM
-601 MQSCVTEMDNSISLA
+601 MQSCVTEMDNSINLA

-657 LEDISHIADNSYN
+657 LEDISYIADNSYN
-670 AMEEMADTGVK
+670 TMEEMADTGVK

>member
-1 MIDFALHIIVV
+1 
-12 KDIAIIKCII
+12 
-22 LSFYVIRDIMKK
+22 MKK
-34 KSQPSVIR
+34 KSQTSVIR
-42 RMYLGFAILVSL
+42 RMYLGFTILVSL
-54 FVITIMFMLD
+54 FVVTVMFMLD
-64 GVSRI
+64 GIDRI

-75 ITADAL
+75 ITTDAL
-81 PLVSVSNNVSVQL
+81 PLVSASHNVSLQL

-107 QDPQAMTTYS
+107 QDPQVMTAYS
-117 TEFEKQ
+117 TEFEQQ
-123 TRIFQQTRNQLEQV
+123 TTVFQQARNQLQQV
-137 TKNNPQLTKSIQAL
+137 TKNNPQLKKSIQAL
-151 TALEKRYFAEAIIA
+151 TALEQRYFTEATVA

-172 LLATDD
+172 LLATNE
-178 RQQSARQFQQLQT
+178 RQQSSRQFQQLQT

-201 NEQDNIAVKMLSK
+201 NEQDNLTVKMLSK
-214 NYFEKLKETETITL
+214 NYFLKLKETETITL
-228 DALASDDATAIE
+228 DALASDDTAVIE

-247 VSVNHLKNTFR
+247 ISVNHLKNTFR
-258 SLSTLQPKLKQ
+258 SLSVLQPELKQ
-269 AFNDSV
+269 AFNESV
-275 EQYSIDIGRKDG
+275 EQYSLDIGRAGG

-316 MSIVGDFNKQANSQM
+316 MDLVGNFNKQANSQM
-331 SQTIT
+331 STTIA
-336 TADKTYTD
+336 TADMTYTE

-350 IISITVIFLA
+350 IIGIAVILLA
-360 IVVGWYLARSVRQ
+360 IIVGWYLARSVRR
-373 PLVAILKT
+373 PLMAILKT
-381 LDALTAGN
+381 LEALTTGN
-389 MTQRTETSH
+389 MTQRTETSA
-398 FIEFSKLSNHI
+398 FIEFSQLSHHI
-409 NTLAENLQQILSQI
+409 NMLAQNLQQILTQI
-423 SHASSE
+423 SHTSAE

-434 TENHATTAE
+434 TENHTTTAE
-443 AKLRLNSQRQQT
+443 AKQRLNNQRQQT

-461 MVEMEHSVTDVSKSA
+461 MVEMEHSVTDVSKNI

-524 SSNIGSILDV
+524 SSHIGSILDV

-572 LAKRTTDSTS
+572 LAKRTTDSTA

-591 QTSSGQAMTM
+591 QTSSGQAMNM
-601 MQSCVTEMDNSISLA
+601 MQSCVIEMDNSISLA

-670 AMEEMADTGVK
+670 TMEEMADTGVK